1 MNEQVIDDLFNQAV
15 SKGYKKSREEFV
27 NLLHTNDAVL
37 NDMYSYVQSK
47 GYQKGIEDFSG
58 LVGKK
63 KGGTASISEVGS
75 LDLPS
80 GEKDTALERT
90 FGKNLVTNW
99 LGDIYRA
106 YEGGAAKVDVVDP
119 TMNIFGKKAS
129 EIDENSLKEF
139 VDYTNK
145 LKNVPVTDE
154 LKEYYKSVEN
164 AGGGFTNSIIEA
176 IKNPAIIP
184 QLTVD
189 SFSMLI
195 PVTGEGVSGYGIG
208 GAAAGG
214 TAGAGTGAAL
224 GAIGGPLAPAT
235 STAGAIA
242 GGLRGMMAGMSA
254 TTEVALSYGQYLQEE
269 AQKRG
274 LEFNEQNVKKLLED
288 QTVIDG
294 ATNRAIA
301 RGATIGLVD
310 VVTSGLAGRTLGATK
325 AAVKGTAGK
334 ALGTTAALGVESV
347 GEGLGEGAAQ
357 VVSGQEVSGEEIAL
371 EMLGGVGGGVFNVG
385 VETIIGGE
393 KVGRYKI
400 NGEEVSKNRLNRFLQ
415 TATPDEVAK
424 TNIEV
429 TDDND
434 MLAVAEDKKKE
445 ALLAGQIDP
454 AVTEETDKSRLVKL
468 EKERA
473 KLKGLD
479 TKSAQNRVKAIDEEI
494 DSITGKYTLEEAP
507 KRVQYKID
515 GSNMDRARF
524 VAAVEEANNEEALN
538 ELETTD
544 PEVQK
549 VIDAKRAQLTGK
561 PVAEPKAV
569 TNQKRKERIVELN
582 NLLASD
588 AASLQDTGTGN
599 LIPEARQEIQQELET
614 LKAEEDAVQK
624 QAAGEVPVQPGT
636 RVGQEVAQGEPQA
649 EPQGVAQ
656 ENQEKINDI
665 EKRRQEELNTYDE
678 EGLNEI
684 YAINN
689 DQTIGEFINAKYD
702 AELAAIEKTAPV
714 EEVKPVTIN
723 VADKYTVDEVER
735 VKALPIENEDGA
747 TMNLDGTKYEKGGVV
762 IPLASR
768 NMAVSELTP
777 EKIDEF
783 VKENSESI
791 GSDMVKV
798 GIYKFPNSDQA
809 SIDIN
814 IVADRSRR
822 DEAIE
827 IARELG
833 QESIFDLDT
842 FENIKTGADGKNPK
856 VLTPKEF
863 LDIQDRLSRPKQ
875 TEVTVTPETSS
886 NYANMTEDNEG
897 NFVFFHVGKK
907 GYETI
912 KKGTGASQVTSREE
926 ASALSKVGGLAMYYT
941 APEQTERQSAD
952 GAKYAVKVPKEKVYD
967 FNTDKLNLI
976 DEARQRHEAENPGK
990 AFDTNSQIAYVT
1002 KIAGERGF
1010 DMVVADWAGGTRAQ
1024 TTKELTPVDVQEST
1038 GNVIEKN
1045 FDNQYESNKTK
1056 GFTPVVPKRKADKLQ
1071 AVYDKINE
1079 VRNAEK
1085 RYDNLYSLYTDSSKY
1100 TQEQITDLIEKSD
1113 LPQDIKNEYNEILG
1127 SKEETRRSE
1136 QKKAAPTNVEES
1148 IKNSAKTLQTSFPG
1162 VNVIVA
1168 DNTEDAKKQII
1179 EQLTPIVG
1187 EENAKNI
1194 ADQIETARGQAV
1206 FYNGKPVAVVVNKEK
1221 AISNTAAHEVWH
1233 LILREAFGK
1242 NAKKFK
1248 SFQNAISRE
1257 LKNAGYTDVA
1267 DYLDRF
1273 SAEYEGDAVYE
1284 EYLAELGGLLT
1295 TKGFDPKNLTAQ
1307 EKSILEKIKEII
1319 NKFAKSM
1326 VGQDV
1331 FLKDAK
1337 PENILQFM
1345 IDVSDLVAKGE
1356 DVRPAIGKT
1365 KSKKAKAK
1373 VDIVKQS
1380 TEAFSGK
1387 LGEMGISVGVT
1398 NSKTGKTKVTNF
1410 DVAKGLNEYYTKKY
1424 GTIAPGDFS
1433 QKAVDALADYASVE
1447 MLFAMSKFGDKSGK
1461 GWYTEDYSEAL
1472 DILSSIDPDITKDPK
1487 IKAITTSII
1496 AVASNSS
1503 GVYDNLTRVIY
1514 GISEYKKTGKIP
1526 LNVGTGKGQEAIATG
1541 IDRYNKVVEKL
1552 GNDPVRVEKFMSQID
1567 KVSELKKKLVKE
1579 FDMKSWADAK
1589 KELATD
1595 PDWNDSETLPMSVLI
1610 FGPKIGAFWSN
1621 LSGLD
1626 GTPTIDR
1633 WCIRTIYRYKG
1644 DMRAKIPSSDMKSFM
1659 NENGINGAS
1668 ESDVISLAQ
1677 EHSKMFKRILA
1688 GKGEYASL
1696 TKPERNELL
1705 KPYRKGDQIWT
1716 KAQGVVNDISEGI
1729 DDSIEN
1735 KAKYGRDFR
1744 SFTKNVFEKARDIVV
1759 DKTGIKLSVSDVQAI
1774 LWIYEKNLFG
1784 ELGVKQRE
1792 DSTYSS
1798 AANSIINKVKSGP
1811 LTVDMLKS
1819 GDLKAL
1825 ETEKISDDGPMGD
1838 IYTFR
1843 DKQFKSG
1850 LDSREKRSKESIE
1863 IVKQTDKGKKI
1874 TPEYLDVLKATN
1886 QTLEDVK
1893 IWEEKNKTNKKQ
1905 FRIPAVQ
1912 QAAEKYK
1919 KGLINQDEYLDVVR
1933 KEQPIKPFKKVPD
1946 LPSIIDITNA
1956 IDTRKSATG
1965 IIGLTK
1971 NIKDGEYVSSRL
1983 DIPAYEWY
1991 DTWVVSVHEGEGRS
2005 SGKSI
2010 GYGQTAVI
2018 KNVEFDTLPK
2028 AALNIASDPG
2038 KSKASFARIYG
2049 NWVNEDPESVHER
2062 AKKLMDDPE
2071 WTQVGMNPFRHSWF
2085 YDKTDGMPVVTADE
2099 VIQVGA
2105 LVLAKNA
2112 KKALPSD
2119 PRFSLKTDE
2128 GLEIQ
2133 FQKQLPASVNEQIN
2147 NVISEQKE
2155 LGKKPVEV
2163 AREAAK
2169 YLKSTDAY
2177 NKLGDRDKAKVLSG
2191 VKRLSG
2197 MRVKVVSS
2205 DEYSSLRDS
2214 IKSEARKAATEAVFN
2229 HKESLNGLVNSV
2241 RALAKAG
2248 KISTFRAGVII
2259 SRIAKTNLRSPESVN
2274 KTLNYIADIFN
2285 SANLAM
2291 KISRARSLVKN
2302 AKRNI
2307 NSKIGQNPDLFNA
2320 AKTLVSIDPAFIP
2333 TPLIDDYLD
2342 IMEVIGERAKV
2353 LSIKN
2358 SGELTAKMNVIINAV
2373 IKEAEAQAKAAEE
2386 SKTSETTK
2394 EPKIKET
2401 PEESKKKANSLIK
2414 EILSDKLETSNIT
2427 DPNDAAVARKIAS
2440 INEKDMRDLL
2450 TEDKDGLVD
2459 YSKLNLL
2466 LGIRDNI
2473 KAGIVTHEAMLM
2485 ATDVAQNRSVNTLT
2499 EVVGKITGA
2508 KILNGVTRTI
2518 SKIKGAITNR
2528 GGVLEAIRSTPL
2540 EFMDDVIGNFNDKTI
2555 FNLTFGV
2562 LGSKKGMLDARLA
2575 DLAAKADAAEKLLQ
2589 NIRRTDNAVVEAKYK
2604 IMILQLQREF
2614 ESNPDSTSVAPAIEF
2629 IDATLKAITRKESSL
2644 TNNDARILQK
2654 IKKEFGVKDAN
2665 GDQTIDVEAIENSL
2679 TENDKKAMKLIDEIN
2694 AAQASEAL
2702 FTSSVIRGSRVNI
2715 INNYVHH
2722 AVLSRNQA
2730 QETESLINK
2739 LFGRGPNGKP
2749 STKAGTLNER
2759 TPGAKAIMFDPVSA
2773 SMRGA
2778 RETLTDFY
2786 MTPAIREVTGM
2797 LNKLK
2802 DNVFDDPNSTEDQ
2815 RDVAQALVEAVEEA
2829 LEVTFQNHFGSDT
2842 RAEAFVKAM
2851 QKLGYQTTLASI
2863 PRAFAELS
2871 SNMSFAILSDPK
2883 TTKDALKHTKF
2894 AFSSDLL
2901 GFLEKIGSAEST
2913 RLAGNQMLT
2922 GKYAEGGFASG
2933 YGRTSKSAASS
2944 KVMDY
2949 ASFITR
2955 LTVGKVYRTA
2965 DVVSDLL
2972 ISTPDKVVSK
2982 AYYVANFVNNFEQLT
2997 GIKLTEAELRKISD
3011 GTSQYLSP
3019 EFESAIQS
3027 ARQKADS
3034 DIVRMAASGNSFNT
3048 ILKNVPR
3055 KKDNAMMSAYRAINS
3070 FMSRFYLTEYGTLR
3084 SAVIALFKSGQ
3095 IDRKMATAIIA
3106 ASVTRM
3112 SMYIVAYSLLSSIFD
3127 SIIGEAF
3134 DLEEED
3140 EEDEDLMMKV
3150 KRSIVGTGVGVLS
3163 RRTLGNLGY
3172 IPVAYGV
3179 EQLNA
3184 ELGEDYGLREDE
3196 YDPFKNSL
3204 VYSKI
3209 SETDLNTKSPWEV
3222 FGKAIAGPYAPTLST
3237 IARGL
3242 TLYGRANKEGSK
3254 PETKK
3259 RAMEELETRMAFEA
3273 VGNLGLIPFYKD
3285 ARRIL
3290 MSDFYARNYDKK
3302 GSSSFTITQKQ
3313 IDLIRKSNPAAAR
3326 QLQQIYDLQKAEDK
3340 KLREFKERLE
3350 KK

>member
-80 GEKDTALERT
+80 GEKDTLIERT
-90 FGKNLVTNW
+90 FGKNDFTNA

-106 YEGGAAKVDVVDP
+106 YKGGAAKVDVVDP

-139 VDYTNK
+139 VEYTNK

-214 TAGAGTGAAL
+214 AAGAGTGAAL

-235 STAGAIA
+235 STVGAVA
-242 GGLRGMMAGMSA
+242 GGLRGLMAGMSG

-294 ATNRAIA
+294 ATNRALS
-301 RGATIGLVD
+301 RGATVALVD
-310 VVTSGLAGRTLGATK
+310 AVTSGLAGKALGATK

-347 GEGLGEGAAQ
+347 GEGVGEGAAQ
-357 VVSGQEVSGEEIAL
+357 AVSGQEVSGEEIAL

-434 MLAVAEDKKKE
+434 VLAVAEDKKKE

-494 DSITGKYTLEEAP
+494 DSITGKYTLEEKPAAET
-507 KRVQYKID
+507 VEYKID
-515 GSNMDRARF
+515 GSKMDRARF
-524 VAAVEEANNEEALN
+524 VAAVEEANNEEALD

-549 VIDAKRAQLTGK
+549 VIDAKRAKLTGEVQ
-561 PVAEPKAV
+561 PEVQPTAVETPETTVEVVAE
-569 TNQKRKERIVELN
+569 TQ
-582 NLLASD
+582 
-588 AASLQDTGTGN
+588 
-599 LIPEARQEIQQELET
+599 
-614 LKAEEDAVQK
+614 
-624 QAAGEVPVQPGT
+624 
-636 RVGQEVAQGEPQA
+636 
-649 EPQGVAQ
+649 
-656 ENQEKINDI
+656 
-665 EKRRQEELNTYDE
+665 
-678 EGLNEI
+678 
-684 YAINN
+684 
-689 DQTIGEFINAKYD
+689 
-702 AELAAIEKTAPV
+702 
-714 EEVKPVTIN
+714 PVTIN

-863 LDIQDRLSRPKQ
+863 LDIQDRLSRPAQ

-976 DEARQRHEAENPGK
+976 KEARQRHEVENPGK

-1002 KIAGERGF
+1002 KIAGEKGF

-1045 FDNQYESNKTK
+1045 FDNQYESNKSK

-1079 VRNAEK
+1079 LRSVEK
-1085 RYDNLYSLYTDSSKY
+1085 RYDDLYSLYTDSSKY

-1206 FYNGKPVAVVVNKEK
+1206 FYKGKPIAVVVNKEK

-1242 NAKKFK
+1242 DAKKFK
-1248 SFQNAISRE
+1248 SFQNAIARE

-1345 IDVSDLVAKGE
+1345 INVSDLVAKGE

-1365 KSKKAKAK
+1365 KAKKAKGIESSLQNDFSDPVSK
-1373 VDIVKQS
+1373 LTFIYDKNSKRFEQLKKDGFINEDVDINDFNGKIIMLHRPDA
-1380 TEAFSGK
+1380 AFSGEIQKNGEILVEGQGGMYYPIKFHDMNVFWASTDTAVSSMVNSLRDVAFENGGKVYMALVSSPYDK
-1387 LGEMGISVGVT
+1387 LLSSTTMANAVMDFFSSKALDKNFNIKPAQVKNALISASKFTKEIETIEKDGTISIKKVGLKLKFSDRDSSISIKNRIAEKLSPT
-1398 NSKTGKTKVTNF
+1398 NSSFNDRRAFVEQLIKEMTANIKQSDVSIKQFGELFSEGIQNKYFKGITKTGKVSISVANMTQALSEMFTEPVLKEGF
-1410 DVAKGLNEYYTKKY
+1410 DSRDKGGQVYAILEVDSP
-1424 GTIAPGDFS
+1424 TI
-1433 QKAVDALADYASVE
+1433 
-1447 MLFAMSKFGDKSGK
+1447 
-1461 GWYTEDYSEAL
+1461 T
-1472 DILSSIDPDITKDPK
+1472 DPDDVNT
-1487 IKAITTSII
+1487 IK
-1496 AVASNSS
+1496 
-1503 GVYDNLTRVIY
+1503 
-1514 GISEYKKTGKIP
+1514 
-1526 LNVGTGKGQEAIATG
+1526 
-1541 IDRYNKVVEKL
+1541 
-1552 GNDPVRVEKFMSQID
+1552 
-1567 KVSELKKKLVKE
+1567 ELKKERSNYDGIKT
-1579 FDMKSWADAK
+1579 DSAK
-1589 KELATD
+1589 RKVSAI
-1595 PDWNDSETLPMSVLI
+1595 N
-1610 FGPKIGAFWSN
+1610 
-1621 LSGLD
+1621 
-1626 GTPTIDR
+1626 
-1633 WCIRTIYRYKG
+1633 
-1644 DMRAKIPSSDMKSFM
+1644 AKIYAILGKKSGISPADSDFHKSYPKTVKSDNPVKIHILKDRPYWYDVFGG
-1659 NENGINGAS
+1659 GIKEKS
-1668 ESDVISLAQ
+1668 
-1677 EHSKMFKRILA
+1677 R
-1688 GKGEYASL
+1688 
-1696 TKPERNELL
+1696 
-1705 KPYRKGDQIWT
+1705 
-1716 KAQGVVNDISEGI
+1716 
-1729 DDSIEN
+1729 DSIFPTTS
-1735 KAKYGRDFR
+1735 GV
-1744 SFTKNVFEKARDIVV
+1744 T
-1759 DKTGIKLSVSDVQAI
+1759 TGGIQ
-1774 LWIYEKNLFG
+1774 
-1784 ELGVKQRE
+1784 
-1792 DSTYSS
+1792 
-1798 AANSIINKVKSGP
+1798 
-1811 LTVDMLKS
+1811 LTVP
-1819 GDLKAL
+1819 GV
-1825 ETEKISDDGPMGD
+1825 
-1838 IYTFR
+1838 
-1843 DKQFKSG
+1843 
-1850 LDSREKRSKESIE
+1850 E

-2459 YSKLNLL
+2459 YSKLKLL

-3237 IARGL
+3237 IARAA

-3302 GSSSFTITQKQ
+3302 SSSSFTITQKQ
-3313 IDLIRKSNPAAAR
+3313 IDLIRKSNPAGAR
-3326 QLQQIYDLQKAEDK
+3326 QIQQIYDLQKAEDK

>member
-80 GEKDTALERT
+80 GEKDTLIERT
-90 FGKNLVTNW
+90 FGKNDFTNA

-106 YEGGAAKVDVVDP
+106 YKGGAAKVDVVDP

-139 VDYTNK
+139 VEYTNK

-214 TAGAGTGAAL
+214 AAGAGTGAAL

-347 GEGLGEGAAQ
+347 GEGVGEGAAQ
-357 VVSGQEVSGEEIAL
+357 AVSGQEVSGEEIAL

-434 MLAVAEDKKKE
+434 VLAVAEDKKKE

-479 TKSAQNRVKAIDEEI
+479 TKSAQNRIRAIDEEI
-494 DSITGKYTLEEAP
+494 DSITGKYTLEEKPAAETIE
-507 KRVQYKID
+507 YKID
-515 GSNMDRARF
+515 GSKMDRARF

-549 VIDAKRAQLTGK
+549 VIDAKRAQLTG
-561 PVAEPKAV
+561 E
-569 TNQKRKERIVELN
+569 
-582 NLLASD
+582 
-588 AASLQDTGTGN
+588 
-599 LIPEARQEIQQELET
+599 
-614 LKAEEDAVQK
+614 
-624 QAAGEVPVQPGT
+624 VQP
-636 RVGQEVAQGEPQA
+636 EVQP
-649 EPQGVAQ
+649 
-656 ENQEKINDI
+656 
-665 EKRRQEELNTYDE
+665 
-678 EGLNEI
+678 
-684 YAINN
+684 
-689 DQTIGEFINAKYD
+689 
-702 AELAAIEKTAPV
+702 TAV
-714 EEVKPVTIN
+714 ETPETTVESVTETQPVTIN

-735 VKALPIENEDGA
+735 VKTLPIENEDGA

-941 APEQTERQSAD
+941 DPEQTERQSAD

-976 DEARQRHEAENPGK
+976 GEARQRHEVENPGK

-1045 FDNQYESNKTK
+1045 FDNQYESNKSK

-1079 VRNAEK
+1079 LRSVEK

-1206 FYNGKPVAVVVNKEK
+1206 FYKGKPIAVVVNKEK

-1242 NAKKFK
+1242 NPKKFK

-1326 VGQDV
+1326 IGKDV

-1345 IDVSDLVAKGE
+1345 IDVSDLLAKGE
-1356 DVRPAIGKT
+1356 DVRPAIGKA
-1365 KSKKAKAK
+1365 KGKKVKGIESSLQANFSDKESKLTFIYDKNSEKFEK
-1373 VDIVKQS
+1373 LKKDGFINEDVDINDFNGKIIMLHRPDA
-1380 TEAFSGK
+1380 AFSGEIQKNGETLVEGQGGMYYPIKFHDMNVFWASTDSAVSSMVNSLRDVAFENGGKVYMALVSSPYDK
-1387 LGEMGISVGVT
+1387 LLSSTTMANAVMDFFSSKAVDKNFNITQDQLKNALISASEFIKEVKKTKPDGSISIKKVGLKLKFSNEDTVSSIKDKIAEKLSPT
-1398 NSKTGKTKVTNF
+1398 NSSFDDRKTFVEQLIIGMSEQINKSDVSIQQFGKLFSEGIQNKYFKGITKTGKV
-1410 DVAKGLNEYYTKKY
+1410 
-1424 GTIAPGDFS
+1424 
-1433 QKAVDALADYASVE
+1433 
-1447 MLFAMSKFGDKSGK
+1447 
-1461 GWYTEDYSEAL
+1461 
-1472 DILSSIDPDITKDPK
+1472 K
-1487 IKAITTSII
+1487 ISTANMTQ
-1496 AVASNSS
+1496 A
-1503 GVYDNLTRVIY
+1503 
-1514 GISEYKKTGKIP
+1514 ISEMFTEPLLKEGFDSRDTG
-1526 LNVGTGKGQEAIATG
+1526 GQVYAILEVDSPT
-1541 IDRYNKVVEKL
+1541 ITNPEDVNRIK
-1552 GNDPVRVEKFMSQID
+1552 
-1567 KVSELKKKLVKE
+1567 ELKKERSQYDGIKTDSAKRKVSAINAKIYAILDKNSGISPADSKFHKSYPKTVKSDNPVKIHILKDRPYWYDVFGGGIKKE
-1579 FDMKSWADAK
+1579 SRDSIFPTTSGVTTGGIQLSIPGLEVSKQITTDKDAK
-1589 KELATD
+1589 PGYEAA
-1595 PDWNDSETLPMSVLI
+1595 M
-1610 FGPKIGAFWSN
+1610 A
-1621 LSGLD
+1621 
-1626 GTPTIDR
+1626 
-1633 WCIRTIYRYKG
+1633 
-1644 DMRAKIPSSDMKSFM
+1644 A
-1659 NENGINGAS
+1659 INQT
-1668 ESDVISLAQ
+1668 E
-1677 EHSKMFKRILA
+1677 E
-1688 GKGEYASL
+1688 
-1696 TKPERNELL
+1696 ER
-1705 KPYRKGDQIWT
+1705 KAWRKQ
-1716 KAQGVVNDISEGI
+1716 
-1729 DDSIEN
+1729 
-1735 KAKYGRDFR
+1735 
-1744 SFTKNVFEKARDIVV
+1744 
-1759 DKTGIKLSVSDVQAI
+1759 
-1774 LWIYEKNLFG
+1774 
-1784 ELGVKQRE
+1784 
-1792 DSTYSS
+1792 
-1798 AANSIINKVKSGP
+1798 NKVN
-1811 LTVDMLKS
+1811 
-1819 GDLKAL
+1819 
-1825 ETEKISDDGPMGD
+1825 
-1838 IYTFR
+1838 
-1843 DKQFKSG
+1843 QQQ
-1850 LDSREKRSKESIE
+1850 KRNP
-1863 IVKQTDKGKKI
+1863 V
-1874 TPEYLDVLKATN
+1874 
-1886 QTLEDVK
+1886 
-1893 IWEEKNKTNKKQ
+1893 
-1905 FRIPAVQ
+1905 VQ
-1912 QAAEKYK
+1912 QAAIDYYN
-1919 KGLINQDEYLDVVR
+1919 GLINQEKYLDIVR
-1933 KEQPIKPFKKVPD
+1933 KNQPIKAFKNVPD
-1946 LPSIIDITNA
+1946 LPTITEIVNA
-1956 IDTRKSATG
+1956 LDERKVGIG
-1965 IIGLTK
+1965 IIGATK
-1971 NIKDGEYVSSRL
+1971 NIEEGQRVASRL
-1983 DIPAYEWY
+1983 DIPAYEDF
-1991 DTWVVSVHEGEGRS
+1991 DTWVVSIHDGKKEGKNIS
-2005 SGKSI
+2005 
-2010 GYGQTAVI
+2010 YGQTAVL
-2018 KNVEFDTLPK
+2018 KDVNFETFPGK
-2028 AALNIASDPG
+2028 GLNIARG
-2038 KSKASFARIYG
+2038 KVSKDTIARIFG
-2049 NWVNEDPESVHER
+2049 NWVNEDPEAVHER

-2071 WTQVGMNPFRHSWF
+2071 WIQVGMNPFRHSWF
-2085 YDKTDGMPVVTADE
+2085 YDKTDGMPVITADE

-2112 KKALPSD
+2112 KKVLPSD
-2119 PRFSLKTDE
+2119 PKFTTKSAE

-2133 FQKQLPASVNEQIN
+2133 FQKQLPARVNDQIN
-2147 NVISEQKE
+2147 NVISEQKA
-2155 LGKKPVEV
+2155 LGKTPVEV
-2163 AREAAK
+2163 AREASK
-2169 YLKSTDAY
+2169 YLKSTDSY
-2177 NKLGDRDKAKVLSG
+2177 KNLGDRDKAKVLSG

-2197 MRVKVVSS
+2197 MRVKVTV
-2205 DEYSSLRDS
+2205 DEYATLKDQIRL
-2214 IKSEARKAATEAVFN
+2214 EEKAAREAVFD
-2229 HKESLNGLVNSV
+2229 HKKSLNNLISSV

-2259 SRIAKTNLRSPESVN
+2259 SRIAKTNLRSPESVK
-2274 KTLNYIADIFN
+2274 KTLNYVADIFDN
-2285 SANLAM
+2285 ANLAM

-2320 AKTLVSIDPAFIP
+2320 GKILVSIDPAFIP
-2333 TPLIDDYLD
+2333 TPMIDDYLE
-2342 IMEVIGERAKV
+2342 IMEVIGERARV
-2353 LSIKN
+2353 LSIKD

-2373 IKEAEAQAKAAEE
+2373 INESEE
-2386 SKTSETTK
+2386 SAISGENTTV
-2394 EPKIKET
+2394 KET
-2401 PEESKKKANSLIK
+2401 PEESKKAADSIIK

-2427 DPNDAAVARKIAS
+2427 DPNDAAIARKIAS

-2459 YSKLNLL
+2459 YSKLKLL

-2614 ESNPDSTSVAPAIEF
+2614 ESNPDSPSVAPAIEF

-2654 IKKEFGVKDAN
+2654 IKKEFGMKDAN

-2802 DNVFDDPNSTEDQ
+2802 DSVFDDPNSTEDQ

-2997 GIKLTEAELRKISD
+2997 GVKLSEAELRKISD

-3237 IARGL
+3237 IARAA

-3302 GSSSFTITQKQ
+3302 SSSSFTITQKQ
-3313 IDLIRKSNPAAAR
+3313 IDLIRKSNPAGAR

>member
-80 GEKDTALERT
+80 GEKDTLIERT
-90 FGKNLVTNW
+90 FGKNDFTNA

-106 YEGGAAKVDVVDP
+106 YKGGAAKVDVVDP

-139 VDYTNK
+139 VEYTNK

-195 PVTGEGVSGYGIG
+195 PVTGEGVSEYGIG
-208 GAAAGG
+208 GAVAGG
-214 TAGAGTGAAL
+214 GVGAGTGAAL

-235 STAGAIA
+235 STVGAVA
-242 GGLRGMMAGMSA
+242 GGLRGLMAGMSG

-294 ATNRAIA
+294 ATNRALS
-301 RGATIGLVD
+301 RGATVALVD
-310 VVTSGLAGRTLGATK
+310 AVTSGLAGKALGATK

-371 EMLGGVGGGVFNVG
+371 EMLGGIGGGVFNVG

-434 MLAVAEDKKKE
+434 VLAVAEDKKKE

-494 DSITGKYTLEEAP
+494 DSITGKYTLEEKPAAET
-507 KRVQYKID
+507 VEYKID
-515 GSNMDRARF
+515 GSKMDRARF

-569 TNQKRKERIVELN
+569 T
-582 NLLASD
+582 
-588 AASLQDTGTGN
+588 
-599 LIPEARQEIQQELET
+599 
-614 LKAEEDAVQK
+614 
-624 QAAGEVPVQPGT
+624 
-636 RVGQEVAQGEPQA
+636 
-649 EPQGVAQ
+649 Q

-907 GYETI
+907 GYDTI

-1079 VRNAEK
+1079 LRNAEK

-1100 TQEQITDLIEKSD
+1100 TQEEITDLIEKSD

-1267 DYLDRF
+1267 DYLERF

-1319 NKFAKSM
+1319 NKFAKSI

-1345 IDVSDLVAKGE
+1345 INVSDLVAKGE

-1365 KSKKAKAK
+1365 KAKKSKGIESSLQNDFSDPVSKLTFIYDKNSK
-1373 VDIVKQS
+1373 RFEQLKKDGFINEDVDISDFNGKIIMLHRPDA
-1380 TEAFSGK
+1380 AFSGEIQKNGETLVEGQGGMYYPIKFHDMNVFWASTDTAVSSMVNSLRDVAFENGGKVYMALVSSPYDK
-1387 LGEMGISVGVT
+1387 LLSSTTMANAVMDFFSSKAVDKNFNIKPAQVKNALISASKFTKEIETIEKDGTISIKKVGLKLKFSDRDSSISIKNRIAEKLSPT
-1398 NSKTGKTKVTNF
+1398 NSSFNDRRAFVEQLIKEMTANIKQSDVSIKQFGELFSEGIQNKYFKGITKTGKVSISVANMTQALSEMFTEPVLKEGF
-1410 DVAKGLNEYYTKKY
+1410 DSRDKGGQVYAILEVDSP
-1424 GTIAPGDFS
+1424 TI
-1433 QKAVDALADYASVE
+1433 
-1447 MLFAMSKFGDKSGK
+1447 
-1461 GWYTEDYSEAL
+1461 T
-1472 DILSSIDPDITKDPK
+1472 DPDDVNR
-1487 IKAITTSII
+1487 IK
-1496 AVASNSS
+1496 
-1503 GVYDNLTRVIY
+1503 
-1514 GISEYKKTGKIP
+1514 
-1526 LNVGTGKGQEAIATG
+1526 
-1541 IDRYNKVVEKL
+1541 
-1552 GNDPVRVEKFMSQID
+1552 
-1567 KVSELKKKLVKE
+1567 ELKKERSNYDGIKT
-1579 FDMKSWADAK
+1579 DSAK
-1589 KELATD
+1589 RKVSAI
-1595 PDWNDSETLPMSVLI
+1595 N
-1610 FGPKIGAFWSN
+1610 
-1621 LSGLD
+1621 
-1626 GTPTIDR
+1626 
-1633 WCIRTIYRYKG
+1633 
-1644 DMRAKIPSSDMKSFM
+1644 AKIY
-1659 NENGINGAS
+1659 A
-1668 ESDVISLAQ
+1668 
-1677 EHSKMFKRILA
+1677 ILA
-1688 GKGEYASL
+1688 KNSGISPADSDFHKSYPKTVKSDNPV
-1696 TKPERNELL
+1696 KIHIL
-1705 KPYRKGDQIWT
+1705 KDRPYWYDVFG
-1716 KAQGVVNDISEGI
+1716 GGI
-1729 DDSIEN
+1729 KEKSRDSIFPTTS
-1735 KAKYGRDFR
+1735 GV
-1744 SFTKNVFEKARDIVV
+1744 T
-1759 DKTGIKLSVSDVQAI
+1759 TGGVQ
-1774 LWIYEKNLFG
+1774 
-1784 ELGVKQRE
+1784 
-1792 DSTYSS
+1792 
-1798 AANSIINKVKSGP
+1798 
-1811 LTVDMLKS
+1811 LTVP
-1819 GDLKAL
+1819 GV
-1825 ETEKISDDGPMGD
+1825 
-1838 IYTFR
+1838 
-1843 DKQFKSG
+1843 
-1850 LDSREKRSKESIE
+1850 E
-1863 IVKQTDKGKKI
+1863 IVKQRDKEKKI

-1893 IWEEKNKTNKKQ
+1893 IWERKNKTNKKQ

-1912 QAAEKYK
+1912 EAAEKYK
-1919 KGLINQDEYLDVVR
+1919 KGLINQDEYLDIVR

-1956 IDTRKSATG
+1956 IDSRKSATG

-2049 NWVNEDPESVHER
+2049 NWVNESPEVVHER

-2302 AKRNI
+2302 AKKNI

-2614 ESNPDSTSVAPAIEF
+2614 ESNPGSPSVAPAIEF

-2654 IKKEFGVKDAN
+2654 IKEEFGIKDAN

-2722 AVLSRNQA
+2722 AVLSKNMA
-2730 QETESLINK
+2730 QQIEALINK

-3095 IDRKMATAIIA
+3095 IDRKMATGIIA

>member
-47 GYQKGIEDFSG
+47 GYQKGIEDFNG

-63 KGGTASISEVGS
+63 KGVTGSSTVDGTLA
-75 LDLPS
+75 LPS

-90 FGKNLVTNW
+90 FGKNPVTDFF
-99 LGDIYRA
+99 GDIYRS
-106 YEGGAAKVDVVDP
+106 YEAGSSKVENIDP

-129 EIDENSLKEF
+129 EIDDESLKAF
-139 VDYTNK
+139 VESANK
-145 LKNVPVTDE
+145 LSKTPVTDE
-154 LKEYYKSVEN
+154 MRQYQKDVEQ
-164 AGGGFTNSIIEA
+164 AGGGFLNSIIQA
-176 IKNPAIIP
+176 VKNPGIIP
-184 QLTVD
+184 QLVVD
-189 SFSMLI
+189 SFSMMVPI
-195 PVTGEGVSGYGIG
+195 TDEGVSSYALAGAAAAGGAGATLGGGLGALGGPLAPISVTA

-214 TAGAGTGAAL
+214 
-224 GAIGGPLAPAT
+224 
-235 STAGAIA
+235 
-242 GGLRGMMAGMSA
+242 LRGVMAGMSA

-288 QTVIDG
+288 QAVVDG
-294 ATNRAIA
+294 ATNRALS

-310 VVTSGLAGRTLGATK
+310 VVTSGFAGKALGATK
-325 AAVKGTAGK
+325 AAVKGTTGK
-334 ALGTTAALGVESV
+334 VLGTGAALTVESV
-347 GEGLGEGAAQ
+347 GEGAGEGAAQ

-371 EMLGGVGGGVFNVG
+371 EMLGGVGGGVFNVA
-385 VETIIGGE
+385 VENLVGTE
-393 KVGRYKI
+393 KIGRYKI

-424 TNIEV
+424 TNIEI

-434 MLAVAEDKKKE
+434 VLAVAEDKKKE
-445 ALLAGQIDP
+445 ALLASQIDP

-494 DSITGKYTLEEAP
+494 DSITGKYTLEEKPAAETIE
-507 KRVQYKID
+507 YKID
-515 GSNMDRARF
+515 GSKMDRARF
-524 VAAVEEANNEEALN
+524 VAAVDEAKNEEALN

-549 VIDAKRAQLTGK
+549 VIDAKRAQFTG
-561 PVAEPKAV
+561 
-569 TNQKRKERIVELN
+569 
-582 NLLASD
+582 
-588 AASLQDTGTGN
+588 
-599 LIPEARQEIQQELET
+599 ET
-614 LKAEEDAVQK
+614 Q
-624 QAAGEVPVQPGT
+624 
-636 RVGQEVAQGEPQA
+636 
-649 EPQGVAQ
+649 
-656 ENQEKINDI
+656 
-665 EKRRQEELNTYDE
+665 
-678 EGLNEI
+678 
-684 YAINN
+684 
-689 DQTIGEFINAKYD
+689 
-702 AELAAIEKTAPV
+702 
-714 EEVKPVTIN
+714 PVTIN
-723 VADKYTVDEVER
+723 VADKYTVDEVDR
-735 VKALPIENEDGA
+735 VKTLPIENEDGA

-768 NMAVSELTP
+768 NLPISELTP

-863 LDIQDRLSRPKQ
+863 LAIQDRLSRPKQ

-907 GYETI
+907 GYGTI
-912 KKGTGASQVTSREE
+912 KKGTGATAVTSREE

-976 DEARQRHEAENPGK
+976 DEARQRHESENPGK

-1071 AVYDKINE
+1071 ALYDKINE

-1113 LPQDIKNEYNEILG
+1113 LSQDIKNEYKEILG

-1136 QKKAAPTNVEES
+1136 QKKAAPTNIEES
-1148 IKNSAKTLQTSFPG
+1148 IENSAKTLQTSFPG

-1168 DNTEDAKKQII
+1168 DNTEDAKNQIV

-1187 EENAKNI
+1187 EENAKTI

-1206 FYNGKPVAVVVNKEK
+1206 FYNGKPIAVVVNKEK

-1242 NAKKFK
+1242 DAKKFK

-1257 LKNAGYTDVA
+1257 LKKSGYADVA
-1267 DYLDRF
+1267 DYLDTF
-1273 SAEYEGDAVYE
+1273 SAEYEGDAAYE

-1319 NKFAKSM
+1319 NKFAKSI

-1345 IDVSDLVAKGE
+1345 ISVSDLVAKGE

-1365 KSKKAKAK
+1365 KAKKAKAK

-1838 IYTFR
+1838 IYTFG

-1863 IVKQTDKGKKI
+1863 IAKQITTDKDAKPGF
-1874 TPEYLDVLKATN
+1874 EATLAAIN
-1886 QTLEDVK
+1886 ETIEDRK
-1893 IWEEKNKTNKKQ
+1893 IWRKENKVNQKQKRNPIVEK
-1905 FRIPAVQ
+1905 AV
-1912 QAAEKYK
+1912 KDYYN
-1919 KGLINQDEYLDVVR
+1919 GLINQDQYIEIVR
-1933 KEQPIKPFKKVPD
+1933 KNQPIKTFKSVPA
-1946 LPSIIDITNA
+1946 LPSVRDIVNSL
-1956 IDTRKSATG
+1956 DENKVATG
-1965 IIGLTK
+1965 IVGVTK
-1971 NIKDGEYVSSRL
+1971 NIEDGDKVASRL
-1983 DIPAYEWY
+1983 DIPAYEDF
-1991 DTWVVSVHEGEGRS
+1991 DTWVVSVHDGDKE
-2005 SGKSI
+2005 GKSI
-2010 GYGQTAVI
+2010 AYGQTAVL
-2018 KNVEFDTLPK
+2018 KNVNFKTFPGP
-2028 AALNIASDPG
+2028 AIRIAMGTQS
-2038 KSKASFARIYG
+2038 KSTIARIFG
-2049 NWVNEDPESVHER
+2049 NWVNEDPEAVHDR

-2071 WTQVGMNPFRHSWF
+2071 WTQVGMNPFRHSYF
-2085 YDKTDGMPVVTADE
+2085 YDKTDGMPVATADE
-2099 VIQVGA
+2099 VVQVGA

-2112 KKALPSD
+2112 KKVLPSD
-2119 PRFSLKTDE
+2119 PMFTTKSAE

-2133 FQKQLPASVNEQIN
+2133 FQKQLPARVNEQVN
-2147 NVISEQKE
+2147 NIIAEQKA
-2155 LGKKPVEV
+2155 LGTKPVEI

-2169 YLKSTDAY
+2169 YVKTTDAY
-2177 NKLGDRDKAKVLSG
+2177 KKLGDRDKAKVLSG

-2197 MRVKVVSS
+2197 MRVKVTV
-2205 DEYSSLRDS
+2205 DEYATLKDQIRL
-2214 IKSEARKAATEAVFN
+2214 EEKAAKGAIFDQ
-2229 HKESLNGLVNSV
+2229 KKSLNNLINSV

-2259 SRIAKTNLRSPESVN
+2259 SRIAKTNLKSPESVN
-2274 KTLNYIADIFN
+2274 KTLNYVADIFDN
-2285 SANLAM
+2285 ANLAM

-2320 AKTLVSIDPAFIP
+2320 GKILVSIDPSFIP
-2333 TPLIDDYLD
+2333 TPMIDDYLD
-2342 IMEVIGERAKV
+2342 IMEVIGERARV
-2353 LSIKN
+2353 LSIKDA
-2358 SGELTAKMNVIINAV
+2358 GDLTAKMNVIINAV
-2373 IKEAEAQAKAAEE
+2373 INESEDVVNSAEQE
-2386 SKTSETTK
+2386 
-2394 EPKIKET
+2394 KIRMT
-2401 PEESKKKANSLIK
+2401 PEESVVAAQSLIDQIK
-2414 EILSDKLETSNIT
+2414 ADKLDTSNII
-2427 DPNDAAVARKIAS
+2427 DVNDAAVARKIAS
-2440 INEKDMRDLL
+2440 ITEKDMMDLL
-2450 TEDKDGLVD
+2450 SIDKDGITD
-2459 YSKLNLL
+2459 FSKLNLL
-2466 LGIRDNI
+2466 LGIRENI

-2485 ATDVAQNRSVNTLT
+2485 ATAVAQNRNVDKLST
-2499 EVVGKITGA
+2499 VVGKVTGP

-2518 SKIKGAITNR
+2518 SKIKGAIT
-2528 GGVLEAIRSTPL
+2528 GKSGVLEAIRSTPL
-2540 EFMDDVIGNFNDKTI
+2540 EFIDDVIGNFNDKTI
-2555 FNLTFGV
+2555 YNLTFGI
-2562 LGSKKGMLDARLA
+2562 LGSPKGRLDARLA
-2575 DLAAKADAAEKLLQ
+2575 DLSAKADAAEKLLQ
-2589 NIRRTDNAVVEAKYK
+2589 SAGRTDNAVVEAKYK
-2604 IMILQLQREF
+2604 IMALQLQREF
-2614 ESNPDSTSVAPAIEF
+2614 DSNPGSPSVAPAIEF
-2629 IDATLKAITRKESSL
+2629 IDATLRAISRKESSL
-2644 TNNDARILQK
+2644 TNNDARILEK
-2654 IKKEFGVKDAN
+2654 IKKDFGVKDADGN
-2665 GDQTIDVEAIENSL
+2665 QTLNTKAIENSL
-2679 TENDKKAMKLIDEIN
+2679 KENDKKAMSLIDEIN

-2702 FTSSVIRGSRVNI
+2702 FTSSVIRGARVNI

-2722 AVLSRNQA
+2722 AVLSKNQSLEA
-2730 QETESLINK
+2730 ESLINK
-2739 LFGRGPNGKP
+2739 LLGRGVNGKP

-2786 MTPAIREVTGM
+2786 MTPAIREVTGS

-2802 DNVFDDPNSTEDQ
+2802 DKVFDDPNSTQDQ
-2815 RDVAQALVEAVEEA
+2815 KDIAQSLVESVEEA
-2829 LEVTFQNHFGSDT
+2829 LEVTFQNHFSSDT
-2842 RAEAFVKAM
+2842 NFEALVKAI

-2863 PRAFAELS
+2863 PRAIAELS

-2883 TTKDALKHTKF
+2883 TTTDALKHTKF
-2894 AFSSDLL
+2894 AFSSDML

-2913 RLAGNQMLT
+2913 RLAGTQILT

-2944 KVMDY
+2944 KIMDY

-2955 LTVGKVYRTA
+2955 MSIGKLYRVA
-2965 DVVSDLL
+2965 DVTSDLL

-2982 AYYVANFVNNFEQLT
+2982 AYYVADFVNNFEKET
-2997 GIKLTEAELRKISD
+2997 GIKLTESDLRKISD
-3011 GTSQYLSP
+3011 GTSEYLSP
-3019 EFESAIQS
+3019 EYETALQK

-3055 KKDNAMMSAYRAINS
+3055 KKDAAMMSAYRAINS

-3095 IDRKMATAIIA
+3095 IDKKAATAIIA

-3112 SMYIVAYSLLSSIFD
+3112 SMYVVAYSLLSSIFD
-3127 SIIGEAF
+3127 SIIGDAL
-3134 DLEEED
+3134 DLEG
-3140 EEDEDLMMKV
+3140 EDEDKEDLMTKA
-3150 KRSIVGTGVGVLS
+3150 KRSMVGTGVGVLS
-3163 RRTLGNLGY
+3163 RRTLGNIGY
-3172 IPVAYGV
+3172 TPVAYAI

-3184 ELGEDYGLREDE
+3184 DLGEDFGLRDDE
-3196 YDPFKNSL
+3196 YNPFKNSL
-3204 VYSKI
+3204 VYSKV
-3209 SETDLNTKSPWEV
+3209 SESDLKTKSPYEV
-3222 FGKAIAGPYAPTLST
+3222 LGKAFAGPYAPALST
-3237 IARGL
+3237 LARTA
-3242 TLYGRANKEGSK
+3242 TLYGRATKEGSK
-3254 PETKK
+3254 PETQK
-3259 RAMEELETRMAFEA
+3259 RAMDELESRMALEA
-3273 VGNLGLIPFYKD
+3273 VGNLGLIPLYKD
-3285 ARRIL
+3285 VRRIM

-3302 GSSSFTITQKQ
+3302 ESPSFTITQKQ
-3313 IDLIRKSNPAAAR
+3313 IDLIRKSNPTAAR
-3326 QLQQIYDLQKAEDK
+3326 QLQSIYDMQKAQEK
-3340 KLREFKERLE
+3340 KVRDLKEKLE

>member
-63 KGGTASISEVGS
+63 KDVTGLSTVDGTLG
-75 LDLPS
+75 LPS
-80 GEKDTALERT
+80 GEKDTLVERT
-90 FGKNLVTNW
+90 FGKNVVTNF

-106 YEGGAAKVDVVDP
+106 YEGGSAKVESVDP

-129 EIDENSLKEF
+129 EINDESLKQF
-139 VDYTNK
+139 VEYTNK
-145 LKNVPVTDE
+145 VKNTPVTDE
-154 LKEYYKSVEN
+154 LREYYKSVEN

-195 PVTGEGVSGYGIG
+195 PVTDEGVSAYGLG
-208 GAAAGG
+208 GAAAGVG
-214 TAGAGTGAAL
+214 VGAGTGAAL
-224 GAIGGPLAPAT
+224 GAIGGPLAPVT

-242 GGLRGMMAGMSA
+242 GGLRGLMAGMSA

-288 QTVIDG
+288 QAVIDG
-294 ATNRAIA
+294 ATNRALS

-310 VVTSGLAGRTLGATK
+310 AVTSGLAGRALGATK

-334 ALGTTAALGVESV
+334 ALGTGAALGVESV

-357 VVSGQEVSGEEIAL
+357 AVSGQEVSGEEIAL

-400 NGEEVSKNRLNRFLQ
+400 NGEEVSKNRLNRFLS
-415 TATPDEVAK
+415 TATPEEVAK

-434 MLAVAEDKKKE
+434 VLAVAEDKKKE
-445 ALLAGQIDP
+445 AMLAGQIDP

-473 KLKGLD
+473 KLKGND

-507 KRVQYKID
+507 KGAQYKID

-524 VAAVEEANNEEALN
+524 VAAVDEAKNEEALN

-549 VIDAKRAQLTGK
+549 VIDAKRAQLTGEVQ
-561 PVAEPKAV
+561 PEVQPTAVETPETTVEAVAE
-569 TNQKRKERIVELN
+569 TQ
-582 NLLASD
+582 
-588 AASLQDTGTGN
+588 
-599 LIPEARQEIQQELET
+599 
-614 LKAEEDAVQK
+614 
-624 QAAGEVPVQPGT
+624 
-636 RVGQEVAQGEPQA
+636 
-649 EPQGVAQ
+649 
-656 ENQEKINDI
+656 
-665 EKRRQEELNTYDE
+665 
-678 EGLNEI
+678 
-684 YAINN
+684 
-689 DQTIGEFINAKYD
+689 
-702 AELAAIEKTAPV
+702 
-714 EEVKPVTIN
+714 PVTIN
-723 VADKYTVDEVER
+723 VADKYTADEVER

-747 TMNLDGTKYEKGGVV
+747 TMNLDGTKYEKGGLV

-768 NMAVSELTP
+768 NLPISELTP
-777 EKIDEF
+777 QKIDEF

-791 GSDMVKV
+791 GSDLVKV
-798 GIYKFPNSDQA
+798 GIYKFPGREEA

-814 IVADRSRR
+814 IVADKSKRE
-822 DEAIE
+822 EALA

-856 VLTPKEF
+856 VLTSKEF
-863 LDIQDRLSRPKQ
+863 LDIQDRLSRPTQ

-907 GYETI
+907 GYDTI

-952 GAKYAVKVPKEKVYD
+952 GAKYAVKVPKNKVYD

-976 DEARQRHEAENPGK
+976 DEARQRHESENPGK

-1045 FDNQYESNKTK
+1045 FDNEYESNKSK

-1071 AVYDKINE
+1071 ALYDKINE
-1079 VRNAEK
+1079 VRSVEK

-1100 TQEQITDLIEKSD
+1100 TQEEITDLIEKSD
-1113 LPQDIKNEYNEILG
+1113 LPQDIKNEYKEILG

-1136 QKKAAPTNVEES
+1136 QKKAAPKNIEES

-1168 DNTEDAKKQII
+1168 DNTEDAKKQIV

-1206 FYNGKPVAVVVNKEK
+1206 FYKGKPIAVVVNKEK

-1242 NAKKFK
+1242 DAKKFK
-1248 SFQNAISRE
+1248 SFQNAIARE

-1273 SAEYEGDAVYE
+1273 SAEYEGDAAYE

-1345 IDVSDLVAKGE
+1345 INVSDLVAKGE
-1356 DVRPAIGKT
+1356 DVRPAIGAK
-1365 KSKKAKAK
+1365 KVSKKAEKDIETSLQANFSDKESKLTFIYDKNSEKFDKLKRDGFINDDVPTSSFNGK
-1373 VDIVKQS
+1373 VMLLHQPDA
-1380 TEAFSGK
+1380 AFSGEIQKNGETLVEGKGGIFFPAKFHDELLFWASTKNTVSQFVNSLNKVSKRNGGKIYMALTSAPYHKLLSSTTMSNAVMDFFSSKAVDKNFKISEDQLKSSLIDAANAKKVVIKKNEKGEIKKKIVGLKMNLSEKDSIESIKSKIAEK
-1387 LGEMGISVGVT
+1387 LGPDNSFFDDRKFFSEELIKLMSKQINKNDVSITSFGKLFSQGIQNKYFKGIT
-1398 NSKTGKTKVTNF
+1398 KTGKVRISAANMTQAISEMFTEPLLKEGFTDRSLGGEVYAVIEV
-1410 DVAKGLNEYYTKKY
+1410 DGEVE
-1424 GTIAPGDFS
+1424 
-1433 QKAVDALADYASVE
+1433 AVD
-1447 MLFAMSKFGDKSGK
+1447 
-1461 GWYTEDYSEAL
+1461 
-1472 DILSSIDPDITKDPK
+1472 
-1487 IKAITTSII
+1487 
-1496 AVASNSS
+1496 
-1503 GVYDNLTRVIY
+1503 
-1514 GISEYKKTGKIP
+1514 
-1526 LNVGTGKGQEAIATG
+1526 
-1541 IDRYNKVVEKL
+1541 
-1552 GNDPVRVEKFMSQID
+1552 ID
-1567 KVSELKKKLVKE
+1567 KHESYPSAVKAKNPVKIHILKDR
-1579 FDMKSWADAK
+1579 FN
-1589 KELATD
+1589 
-1595 PDWNDSETLPMSVLI
+1595 WNDVFNKEGETGGI
-1610 FGPKIGAFWSN
+1610 K
-1621 LSGLD
+1621 
-1626 GTPTIDR
+1626 
-1633 WCIRTIYRYKG
+1633 K
-1644 DMRAKIPSSDMKSFM
+1644 SDMKSVYPSSGVSSTGLVLNAPEVEISKQLTTDKDAKPGFEAALEAI
-1659 NENGINGAS
+1659 NE
-1668 ESDVISLAQ
+1668 
-1677 EHSKMFKRILA
+1677 
-1688 GKGEYASL
+1688 
-1696 TKPERNELL
+1696 TPEAREAW
-1705 KPYRKGDQIWT
+1705 RKQ
-1716 KAQGVVNDISEGI
+1716 
-1729 DDSIEN
+1729 
-1735 KAKYGRDFR
+1735 
-1744 SFTKNVFEKARDIVV
+1744 
-1759 DKTGIKLSVSDVQAI
+1759 
-1774 LWIYEKNLFG
+1774 
-1784 ELGVKQRE
+1784 
-1792 DSTYSS
+1792 
-1798 AANSIINKVKSGP
+1798 NKVNQ
-1811 LTVDMLKS
+1811 
-1819 GDLKAL
+1819 
-1825 ETEKISDDGPMGD
+1825 
-1838 IYTFR
+1838 
-1843 DKQFKSG
+1843 KQ
-1850 LDSREKRSKESIE
+1850 KRNP
-1863 IVKQTDKGKKI
+1863 IVEQ
-1874 TPEYLDVLKATN
+1874 A
-1886 QTLEDVK
+1886 VK
-1893 IWEEKNKTNKKQ
+1893 DYYN
-1905 FRIPAVQ
+1905 
-1912 QAAEKYK
+1912 
-1919 KGLINQDEYLDVVR
+1919 GLINQEKYLNIV
-1933 KEQPIKPFKKVPD
+1933 KENQPIKTFKNVPD
-1946 LPSIIDITNA
+1946 LPSVREIVNSL
-1956 IDTRKSATG
+1956 DTSKVATG
-1965 IIGLTK
+1965 IIGVTK
-1971 NIKDGEYVSSRL
+1971 NIKDGDKVASRL
-1983 DIPAYEWY
+1983 DIPAYEDF
-1991 DTWVVSVHEGEGRS
+1991 DTWVVSIHDGDKE
-2005 SGKSI
+2005 GKSI
-2010 GYGQTAVI
+2010 AYGQTAVL
-2018 KNVEFDTLPK
+2018 KNVNFKTFPGP
-2028 AALNIASDPG
+2028 AIRIAMGTQS
-2038 KSKASFARIYG
+2038 KSTIARMFG
-2049 NWVNEDPESVHER
+2049 NWVNEDPKAVHER
-2062 AKKLMDDPE
+2062 AKQLMEDPE
-2071 WTQVGMNPFRHSWF
+2071 WTQVGMNPFRYSWF
-2085 YDKTDGMPVVTADE
+2085 YDKTDGMPVATADE

-2112 KKALPSD
+2112 KKVLPSD
-2119 PRFSLKTDE
+2119 PMFTTKSAE

-2133 FQKQLPASVNEQIN
+2133 FQKQLPARVNDQIN
-2147 NVISEQKE
+2147 NVISEQKA
-2155 LGKKPVEV
+2155 LGKTPVEV
-2163 AREAAK
+2163 AREVAK

-2197 MRVKVVSS
+2197 MRVKVTV
-2205 DEYSSLRDS
+2205 DEYSALKDQIRL
-2214 IKSEARKAATEAVFN
+2214 EEKAAREAVFD
-2229 HKESLNGLVNSV
+2229 HKKSLNSLINSV

-2259 SRIAKTNLRSPESVN
+2259 SRIAKTNLRSPESVK
-2274 KTLNYIADIFN
+2274 KTLNYVADIFDN
-2285 SANLAM
+2285 ANLAM

-2320 AKTLVSIDPAFIP
+2320 GKILVSIDPAFIP
-2333 TPLIDDYLD
+2333 TPMIDDYLD
-2342 IMEVIGERAKV
+2342 IMEVIGERARV
-2353 LSIKN
+2353 LSIKD

-2373 IKEAEAQAKAAEE
+2373 MNESEEAAISGEN
-2386 SKTSETTK
+2386 TTV
-2394 EPKIKET
+2394 KET
-2401 PEESKKKANSLIK
+2401 PEESKKAADSIIK
-2414 EILSDKLETSNIT
+2414 EILSDKIETSNIT
-2427 DPNDAAVARKIAS
+2427 DVNDAAVARKIAS

-2459 YSKLNLL
+2459 YSKLKLL

-2485 ATDVAQNRSVNTLT
+2485 ATSVAQNRNVDKLST
-2499 EVVGKITGA
+2499 VVGKVTGP

-2518 SKIKGAITNR
+2518 SRIKGAIT
-2528 GGVLEAIRSTPL
+2528 GKSGVLEAIRSTPL
-2540 EFMDDVIGNFNDKTI
+2540 EFIDDVIGNFNDKTI
-2555 FNLTFGV
+2555 YNLTFGI
-2562 LGSKKGMLDARLA
+2562 LGSPKGKLDARLA
-2575 DLAAKADAAEKLLQ
+2575 DLSAKADAAEKLLQ
-2589 NIRRTDNAVVEAKYK
+2589 SAGRTDNAVVEAKYK
-2604 IMILQLQREF
+2604 IMALQLQREF
-2614 ESNPDSTSVAPAIEF
+2614 DSNPGSPSVAPAIDF
-2629 IDATLKAITRKESSL
+2629 IDATLRAITRKESSL
-2644 TNNDARILQK
+2644 TNSDARILEK
-2654 IKKEFGVKDAN
+2654 IKKDFGVKDADGN
-2665 GDQTIDVEAIENSL
+2665 QTLNTKAIENSL
-2679 TENDKKAMKLIDEIN
+2679 TENDKKAMALIDEIN
-2694 AAQASEAL
+2694 SAQASEAL
-2702 FTSSVIRGSRVNI
+2702 FTSSVIRGARVNI

-2739 LFGRGPNGKP
+2739 LFGKGPNGKP

-2786 MTPAIREVTGM
+2786 MTPAIREVTGS
-2797 LNKLK
+2797 LNRLK
-2802 DNVFDDPNSTEDQ
+2802 DKVFDDPNSTQDQ
-2815 RDVAQALVEAVEEA
+2815 KDIAQALVESVEEA
-2829 LEVTFQNHFGSDT
+2829 LEVTFQNHFSSDT
-2842 RAEAFVKAM
+2842 NFEALVKAI

-2863 PRAFAELS
+2863 PRAIAELS

-2883 TTKDALKHTKF
+2883 TTTDALKHTKF
-2894 AFSSDLL
+2894 AFSSDML

-2913 RLAGNQMLT
+2913 RLAGTQVLT

-2955 LTVGKVYRTA
+2955 MSIGKLYRVA
-2965 DVVSDLL
+2965 DVTSDLL

-2982 AYYVANFVNNFEQLT
+2982 AYYVADFVNNFESET
-2997 GIKLTEAELRKISD
+2997 GVKLTESDLRKISD
-3011 GTSQYLSP
+3011 GTSEYLSP
-3019 EFESAIQS
+3019 QYETALQK

-3055 KKDNAMMSAYRAINS
+3055 KKDAAMMSAYRAINS

-3095 IDRKMATAIIA
+3095 IDKKAATAIIA

-3112 SMYIVAYSLLSSIFD
+3112 SMYVVAYSLLSSIFD
-3127 SIIGEAF
+3127 SIIGDAL
-3134 DLEEED
+3134 DLEGEEED
-3140 EEDEDLMMKV
+3140 DEDLMTKA
-3150 KRSIVGTGVGVLS
+3150 KRSMVGTGVGVLS
-3163 RRTLGNLGY
+3163 RRTLGNIGY
-3172 IPVAYGV
+3172 TPVAYAI

-3184 ELGEDYGLREDE
+3184 DLGEDFGLRDDE

-3204 VYSKI
+3204 VYSKV
-3209 SETDLNTKSPWEV
+3209 SESDLKTKSPYEV
-3222 FGKAIAGPYAPTLST
+3222 LGKAFAGPYAPALSS
-3237 IARGL
+3237 IARTA
-3242 TLYGRANKEGSK
+3242 TLYGRATKEGSK
-3254 PETKK
+3254 PETQK
-3259 RAMEELETRMAFEA
+3259 RAMEELESRMALEA
-3273 VGNLGLIPFYKD
+3273 VGNLGLIPLYKD
-3285 ARRIL
+3285 VRRIM

-3302 GSSSFTITQKQ
+3302 ESSSFTITQKQ
-3313 IDLIRKSNPAAAR
+3313 IDLIRKSNPTMAN
-3326 QLQQIYDLQKAEDK
+3326 QLQQVYDMQKAQEK
-3340 KLREFKERLE
+3340 KVRDLKERIE

>member
-47 GYQKGIEDFSG
+47 GYQKGIEDFNG

-63 KGGTASISEVGS
+63 KGVTGLSTVDGTLA
-75 LDLPS
+75 LPS

-90 FGKNLVTNW
+90 FGKNPVTDFF
-99 LGDIYRA
+99 GDIYRS
-106 YEGGAAKVDVVDP
+106 YEAGSSKVENIDP

-129 EIDENSLKEF
+129 EIDDESLKSF
-139 VDYTNK
+139 VESANK
-145 LKNVPVTDE
+145 LSKTPVTDEMRQYQKDVEQAGGGFLNSIIQAVKNPGIIPQLVVDSFSMMVPVTDE
-154 LKEYYKSVEN
+154 GVSSYALAGAAA
-164 AGGGFTNSIIEA
+164 AGGAGATLGGGLGALGGPLAPIS
-176 IKNPAIIP
+176 
-184 QLTVD
+184 
-189 SFSMLI
+189 
-195 PVTGEGVSGYGIG
+195 VTA

-214 TAGAGTGAAL
+214 
-224 GAIGGPLAPAT
+224 
-235 STAGAIA
+235 
-242 GGLRGMMAGMSA
+242 LRGLMAGMSA

-288 QTVIDG
+288 QAVVDG
-294 ATNRAIA
+294 ATNRALS

-310 VVTSGLAGRTLGATK
+310 VVTSGFAGKALGATK
-325 AAVKGTAGK
+325 AAVKGTTGK
-334 ALGTTAALGVESV
+334 VLGTGAALTVESV
-347 GEGLGEGAAQ
+347 GEGAGEGAAQ

-371 EMLGGVGGGVFNVG
+371 EMLGGVGGGVFNVA
-385 VETIIGGE
+385 VENLVGTE
-393 KVGRYKI
+393 KIGRYKI

-424 TNIEV
+424 TNIEI

-434 MLAVAEDKKKE
+434 VLAVAEDKKKE
-445 ALLAGQIDP
+445 ALLASQIDP

-494 DSITGKYTLEEAP
+494 DSITGKYTLEEKPAAETIE
-507 KRVQYKID
+507 YKID
-515 GSNMDRARF
+515 GSKMDRARF
-524 VAAVEEANNEEALN
+524 VAAVDEAKNEEALN

-549 VIDAKRAQLTGK
+549 VIDAKRAQFTG
-561 PVAEPKAV
+561 
-569 TNQKRKERIVELN
+569 
-582 NLLASD
+582 
-588 AASLQDTGTGN
+588 
-599 LIPEARQEIQQELET
+599 EIQ
-614 LKAEEDAVQK
+614 
-624 QAAGEVPVQPGT
+624 P
-636 RVGQEVAQGEPQA
+636 
-649 EPQGVAQ
+649 
-656 ENQEKINDI
+656 
-665 EKRRQEELNTYDE
+665 
-678 EGLNEI
+678 
-684 YAINN
+684 
-689 DQTIGEFINAKYD
+689 
-702 AELAAIEKTAPV
+702 
-714 EEVKPVTIN
+714 EVKVETQPVTIN
-723 VADKYTVDEVER
+723 VADKYTVDEVDR
-735 VKALPIENEDGA
+735 VKTLPIENEDGA

-768 NMAVSELTP
+768 NLPISELTA

-863 LDIQDRLSRPKQ
+863 LAIQDRLSRPKQ

-907 GYETI
+907 GYGTI
-912 KKGTGASQVTSREE
+912 KKGTGATAVTSREE

-976 DEARQRHEAENPGK
+976 DEARQRHESENPGK

-1071 AVYDKINE
+1071 ALYDKINE
-1079 VRNAEK
+1079 LRSVEK

-1100 TQEQITDLIEKSD
+1100 TQEEITDLIEKSD
-1113 LPQDIKNEYNEILG
+1113 IPQDIKNEYKEILG

-1136 QKKAAPTNVEES
+1136 QKKAAPANIEES

-1168 DNTEDAKKQII
+1168 DNTEDAKNQII

-1187 EENAKNI
+1187 EENAKTI

-1206 FYNGKPVAVVVNKEK
+1206 FYNGKPIAVVVNKEK

-1242 NAKKFK
+1242 DAKKFK

-1257 LKNAGYTDVA
+1257 LKKSGYADVA
-1267 DYLDRF
+1267 DYLDTF
-1273 SAEYEGDAVYE
+1273 SAEYEGDAAYE

-1319 NKFAKSM
+1319 NKFAKSI

-1345 IDVSDLVAKGE
+1345 ISVSDLVAKGE

-1365 KSKKAKAK
+1365 KAKKAKGIESSLQNDFSDPVSK
-1373 VDIVKQS
+1373 LTFIYDKNSKRFEKLKKDGFINDDVDINNFNGKIIMLHRPDA
-1380 TEAFSGK
+1380 AFSGEIQKNGETLVEGQGGMYYPIKFHDMNVFWASTDTAVSSMVNSLRDVAFENGGKVYMALVSSPYDK
-1387 LGEMGISVGVT
+1387 LLSSTTMANAVMDFFSSKAVDKNFNIKPAQVKNALISASKFTKEIETIEKDGTISIKKVGLKLKFSDRDSSISIKNRIAEKLSPT
-1398 NSKTGKTKVTNF
+1398 NSSFNDRRAFVEQLIKEMTANIKQSDVSIKQFGELFSEGIQNKYFKGITKTGKVSISVANMTQALSEMFTEPVLKEGFDSRDKGGQVYAILEVDSPTITDPDDVNRIKELKKERSNYDAIKTDSAKRKVSAIN
-1410 DVAKGLNEYYTKKY
+1410 AK
-1424 GTIAPGDFS
+1424 I
-1433 QKAVDALADYASVE
+1433 YAI
-1447 MLFAMSKFGDKSGK
+1447 LGKKSGISPADSDFHK
-1461 GWYTEDYSEAL
+1461 SYPKTVKSDNPVKIHILKDRPYWYDVFGGGIKEKSRD
-1472 DILSSIDPDITKDPK
+1472 SIFPTTSGVTTGGVQLTVPGVEIAKQ
-1487 IKAITTSII
+1487 ITTDKDAKPGFEATLAAINET
-1496 AVASNSS
+1496 VE
-1503 GVYDNLTRVIY
+1503 DR
-1514 GISEYKKTGKIP
+1514 KIWR
-1526 LNVGTGKGQEAIATG
+1526 KE
-1541 IDRYNKVVEKL
+1541 NKVNQKQKRNPVVEKA
-1552 GNDPVRVEKFMSQID
+1552 
-1567 KVSELKKKLVKE
+1567 VK
-1579 FDMKSWADAK
+1579 DYY
-1589 KELATD
+1589 
-1595 PDWNDSETLPMSVLI
+1595 N
-1610 FGPKIGAFWSN
+1610 
-1621 LSGLD
+1621 
-1626 GTPTIDR
+1626 
-1633 WCIRTIYRYKG
+1633 
-1644 DMRAKIPSSDMKSFM
+1644 
-1659 NENGINGAS
+1659 
-1668 ESDVISLAQ
+1668 
-1677 EHSKMFKRILA
+1677 
-1688 GKGEYASL
+1688 
-1696 TKPERNELL
+1696 
-1705 KPYRKGDQIWT
+1705 
-1716 KAQGVVNDISEGI
+1716 
-1729 DDSIEN
+1729 
-1735 KAKYGRDFR
+1735 
-1744 SFTKNVFEKARDIVV
+1744 
-1759 DKTGIKLSVSDVQAI
+1759 
-1774 LWIYEKNLFG
+1774 
-1784 ELGVKQRE
+1784 
-1792 DSTYSS
+1792 
-1798 AANSIINKVKSGP
+1798 
-1811 LTVDMLKS
+1811 
-1819 GDLKAL
+1819 
-1825 ETEKISDDGPMGD
+1825 
-1838 IYTFR
+1838 
-1843 DKQFKSG
+1843 
-1850 LDSREKRSKESIE
+1850 
-1863 IVKQTDKGKKI
+1863 
-1874 TPEYLDVLKATN
+1874 
-1886 QTLEDVK
+1886 
-1893 IWEEKNKTNKKQ
+1893 
-1905 FRIPAVQ
+1905 
-1912 QAAEKYK
+1912 
-1919 KGLINQDEYLDVVR
+1919 GLINQDEYIEIVR
-1933 KEQPIKPFKKVPD
+1933 KNQPIKTFKSVPA
-1946 LPSIIDITNA
+1946 LPSVRDIVNSL
-1956 IDTRKSATG
+1956 DENKVATG
-1965 IIGLTK
+1965 IVGVTK
-1971 NIKDGEYVSSRL
+1971 NIEDGDKIASRL
-1983 DIPAYEWY
+1983 DIPAYEDF
-1991 DTWVVSVHEGEGRS
+1991 DTWVVSVHDGDKE
-2005 SGKSI
+2005 GKSI
-2010 GYGQTAVI
+2010 AYGQTAVL
-2018 KNVEFDTLPK
+2018 KNVNFKTFPGP
-2028 AALNIASDPG
+2028 AIRIAMGTQS
-2038 KSKASFARIYG
+2038 KSTIARIFG
-2049 NWVNEDPESVHER
+2049 NWVNEDPEAVHDR

-2071 WTQVGMNPFRHSWF
+2071 WIQVGMNPFRHSYF
-2085 YDKTDGMPVVTADE
+2085 YDKTDGMPVATADE
-2099 VIQVGA
+2099 VVQVGA

-2112 KKALPSD
+2112 KKVLPSD
-2119 PRFSLKTDE
+2119 PMFTTKSAE

-2133 FQKQLPASVNEQIN
+2133 FQKQLPARVNDQIN
-2147 NVISEQKE
+2147 NVISEQKA
-2155 LGKKPVEV
+2155 LGKTPVEV
-2163 AREAAK
+2163 AKEATK

-2197 MRVKVVSS
+2197 MRVKVTV
-2205 DEYSSLRDS
+2205 DEYASLKDQIRL
-2214 IKSEARKAATEAVFN
+2214 EEKAAKGAIFD
-2229 HKESLNGLVNSV
+2229 HKKSLNNLINSV

-2259 SRIAKTNLRSPESVN
+2259 SRIAKTNLRSPESVK
-2274 KTLNYIADIFN
+2274 KTLNYVADIFDN
-2285 SANLAM
+2285 ANLAM

-2320 AKTLVSIDPAFIP
+2320 GKILVSIDPAFIP
-2333 TPLIDDYLD
+2333 TPMIDDYLD
-2342 IMEVIGERAKV
+2342 IMEVIGERARV
-2353 LSIKN
+2353 LSIKD

-2373 IKEAEAQAKAAEE
+2373 INESEE
-2386 SKTSETTK
+2386 SAISGENTTV
-2394 EPKIKET
+2394 KET
-2401 PEESKKKANSLIK
+2401 PEESKQAADSIIK
-2414 EILSDKLETSNIT
+2414 EILSDKLETSSIT
-2427 DPNDAAVARKIAS
+2427 DPNDGAVARKIAS

-2459 YSKLNLL
+2459 YSKLKLL

-2485 ATDVAQNRSVNTLT
+2485 ATAVAQNRNVDKLST
-2499 EVVGKITGA
+2499 VVGKVTGP

-2518 SKIKGAITNR
+2518 SKIKGAIT
-2528 GGVLEAIRSTPL
+2528 GKSGVLEAIRSTPL
-2540 EFMDDVIGNFNDKTI
+2540 EFIDDVIGNFNDKTI
-2555 FNLTFGV
+2555 YNLTFGI
-2562 LGSKKGMLDARLA
+2562 LGSPKGRLDARLA
-2575 DLAAKADAAEKLLQ
+2575 DLSAKADAAEKLLQ
-2589 NIRRTDNAVVEAKYK
+2589 SAGRTDNAVVEAKYK
-2604 IMILQLQREF
+2604 IMALQLQREF
-2614 ESNPDSTSVAPAIEF
+2614 DSNPGSPSVAPAIEF
-2629 IDATLKAITRKESSL
+2629 IDATLRAISRKESSL
-2644 TNNDARILQK
+2644 TNSDARILEEVRSQ
-2654 IKKEFGVKDAN
+2654 IAAN
-2665 GDQTIDVEAIENSL
+2665 GMVGLENSL

-2702 FTSSVIRGSRVNI
+2702 FTSSVIRGARVNI

-2722 AVLSRNQA
+2722 AVLSKNQSLEA
-2730 QETESLINK
+2730 ESLINK
-2739 LFGRGPNGKP
+2739 LLGRGANGKP

-2759 TPGAKAIMFDPVSA
+2759 TPGAKAIMFDPISA

-2786 MTPAIREVTGM
+2786 MTPAIREVTGS

-2802 DNVFDDPNSTEDQ
+2802 DKVFDDPNSTQDQ
-2815 RDVAQALVEAVEEA
+2815 KDIAQSLVESVEEA
-2829 LEVTFQNHFGSDT
+2829 LEVTFQNHFSSDT
-2842 RAEAFVKAM
+2842 NFEALVKAI

-2863 PRAFAELS
+2863 PRAIAELS

-2883 TTKDALKHTKF
+2883 TTTDALKHTKF
-2894 AFSSDLL
+2894 AFSSDML

-2913 RLAGNQMLT
+2913 RLAGTQILT

-2944 KVMDY
+2944 KIMDY

-2955 LTVGKVYRTA
+2955 MSIGKLYRVA
-2965 DVVSDLL
+2965 DVTSDLL

-2982 AYYVANFVNNFEQLT
+2982 AYYVADFVNNFEKET
-2997 GIKLTEAELRKISD
+2997 GVKLTESDLRKISD
-3011 GTSQYLSP
+3011 GTSEYLSP
-3019 EFESAIQS
+3019 EYETALQK

-3055 KKDNAMMSAYRAINS
+3055 KKDAAMMSAYRAINS

-3095 IDRKMATAIIA
+3095 IDKKAATAIIA

-3112 SMYIVAYSLLSSIFD
+3112 SMYVVAYSLLSSIFD
-3127 SIIGEAF
+3127 SIIGDAL
-3134 DLEEED
+3134 DLEGED
-3140 EEDEDLMMKV
+3140 EDDEDLMTRA
-3150 KRSIVGTGVGVLS
+3150 KRSMVGTGVGVLS
-3163 RRTLGNLGY
+3163 RRTLGNIGY
-3172 IPVAYGV
+3172 TPVAYAI

-3184 ELGEDYGLREDE
+3184 DLGEDFGLRDGE

-3204 VYSKI
+3204 VYSKV
-3209 SETDLNTKSPWEV
+3209 SESDLKTKSPYEV
-3222 FGKAIAGPYAPTLST
+3222 LGKAFAGPYAPALST
-3237 IARGL
+3237 LARTA
-3242 TLYGRANKEGSK
+3242 TLYGRATKEGSK
-3254 PETKK
+3254 PETQK
-3259 RAMEELETRMAFEA
+3259 RAMDELESRMALEA
-3273 VGNLGLIPFYKD
+3273 VGNLGLIPLYKD
-3285 ARRIL
+3285 VRRIM

-3302 GSSSFTITQKQ
+3302 ESPSFTITQKQ
-3313 IDLIRKSNPAAAR
+3313 IDLIRKSNPTAAR
-3326 QLQQIYDLQKAEDK
+3326 QLQSIYDMQKAQEK
-3340 KLREFKERLE
+3340 KVRDLKEKLE

>member
-47 GYQKGIEDFSG
+47 GYQKGIEDFNG

-63 KGGTASISEVGS
+63 KGVTGLSTVDGTLA
-75 LDLPS
+75 LPS

-90 FGKNLVTNW
+90 FGKNPVTDFF
-99 LGDIYRA
+99 GDIYRS
-106 YEGGAAKVDVVDP
+106 YEAGSSKVENIDP

-129 EIDENSLKEF
+129 EIDDESLKSF
-139 VDYTNK
+139 VESANK
-145 LKNVPVTDE
+145 LSKTPVTDEMRQYQKDVEQAGGGFLNSIIQAVKNPGIIPQLVVDSFSMMVPVTDE
-154 LKEYYKSVEN
+154 GVSSYALAGAAA
-164 AGGGFTNSIIEA
+164 AGGAGATLGGGLGALGGPLAPIS
-176 IKNPAIIP
+176 
-184 QLTVD
+184 
-189 SFSMLI
+189 
-195 PVTGEGVSGYGIG
+195 VTA

-214 TAGAGTGAAL
+214 
-224 GAIGGPLAPAT
+224 
-235 STAGAIA
+235 
-242 GGLRGMMAGMSA
+242 LRGLMAGMSA

-288 QTVIDG
+288 QAVVDG
-294 ATNRAIA
+294 ATNRALS

-310 VVTSGLAGRTLGATK
+310 VVTSGFAGKALGATK
-325 AAVKGTAGK
+325 AAVKGTTGK
-334 ALGTTAALGVESV
+334 VLGTGAALTVESV
-347 GEGLGEGAAQ
+347 GEGAGEGAAQ

-371 EMLGGVGGGVFNVG
+371 EMLGGVGGGVFNVA
-385 VETIIGGE
+385 VENLVGTE
-393 KVGRYKI
+393 KIGRYKI

-424 TNIEV
+424 TNIEI

-434 MLAVAEDKKKE
+434 VLAVAEDKKKE
-445 ALLAGQIDP
+445 ALLASQIDP

-494 DSITGKYTLEEAP
+494 DSITGKYTLEEKPAAETIE
-507 KRVQYKID
+507 YKID
-515 GSNMDRARF
+515 GSKMDRARF
-524 VAAVEEANNEEALN
+524 VAAVDEAKNEEALN

-549 VIDAKRAQLTGK
+549 VIDAKRAQFTGEIQPEVK
-561 PVAEPKAV
+561 VETQPVA
-569 TNQKRKERIVELN
+569 
-582 NLLASD
+582 
-588 AASLQDTGTGN
+588 
-599 LIPEARQEIQQELET
+599 
-614 LKAEEDAVQK
+614 
-624 QAAGEVPVQPGT
+624 
-636 RVGQEVAQGEPQA
+636 
-649 EPQGVAQ
+649 
-656 ENQEKINDI
+656 
-665 EKRRQEELNTYDE
+665 
-678 EGLNEI
+678 
-684 YAINN
+684 
-689 DQTIGEFINAKYD
+689 
-702 AELAAIEKTAPV
+702 
-714 EEVKPVTIN
+714 IN
-723 VADKYTVDEVER
+723 VADKYTIDEVDR
-735 VKALPIENEDGA
+735 VKTLPIENEDGA

-768 NMAVSELTP
+768 NLPISELTA

-856 VLTPKEF
+856 FLTPKEF
-863 LDIQDRLSRPKQ
+863 LAIQDRLSRPKQ

-907 GYETI
+907 GYGTI
-912 KKGTGASQVTSREE
+912 KKGTGATAITSREE

-976 DEARQRHEAENPGK
+976 DEARQRHESENPGK
-990 AFDTNSQIAYVT
+990 AFDINSQIAYVT

-1056 GFTPVVPKRKADKLQ
+1056 GFTPVVPKRKSDKLQ
-1071 AVYDKINE
+1071 ALYDKINE
-1079 VRNAEK
+1079 LRSVEK

-1100 TQEQITDLIEKSD
+1100 TQEEITDLIEKSD
-1113 LPQDIKNEYNEILG
+1113 LPQDIKNEYKDILG

-1136 QKKAAPTNVEES
+1136 QKKAAPTNIEES

-1168 DNTEDAKKQII
+1168 DNTEDAKNQII

-1187 EENAKNI
+1187 EENAKTI

-1206 FYNGKPVAVVVNKEK
+1206 FYNGKPIAVVVNKEK
-1221 AISNTAAHEVWH
+1221 ALSNTAAHEVWH

-1242 NAKKFK
+1242 DAKKFK

-1257 LKNAGYTDVA
+1257 LKKSGYADVA
-1267 DYLDRF
+1267 DYLDTF
-1273 SAEYEGDAVYE
+1273 SAEYEGDAAYE

-1319 NKFAKSM
+1319 NKFAKSI

-1345 IDVSDLVAKGE
+1345 ISVSDLVAKGE

-1365 KSKKAKAK
+1365 KAKKAKGIESSLQNDFSDPVSK
-1373 VDIVKQS
+1373 LTFIYDKNSKRFEQLKKDGFINEDVDINDFNGKIIMLHRPDA
-1380 TEAFSGK
+1380 AFSGEIQKNGEILVEGQGGMYYPIKFHDMNVFWASTDTAVSSMVNSLRDVAFENGGKVYMALVSSPYDK
-1387 LGEMGISVGVT
+1387 LLSSTTMANAVMDFFSSKAVDKNFNIKPAQVKNALISASKFTKEIETIEKDGTISIKKVGLKLKFSDRDSSISIKNRIAEKLSPT
-1398 NSKTGKTKVTNF
+1398 NSSFNDRRAFVEQLIKEMTANIKQSDVSIQQFGELFSEGIQNKYFKGITKTGKVSISAANMTQALSEMFTEPVLKEGFDSRDKGGQVYAILEVDSPTITNPD
-1410 DVAKGLNEYYTKKY
+1410 DVNR
-1424 GTIAPGDFS
+1424 
-1433 QKAVDALADYASVE
+1433 
-1447 MLFAMSKFGDKSGK
+1447 
-1461 GWYTEDYSEAL
+1461 
-1472 DILSSIDPDITKDPK
+1472 
-1487 IKAITTSII
+1487 IK
-1496 AVASNSS
+1496 
-1503 GVYDNLTRVIY
+1503 
-1514 GISEYKKTGKIP
+1514 
-1526 LNVGTGKGQEAIATG
+1526 
-1541 IDRYNKVVEKL
+1541 
-1552 GNDPVRVEKFMSQID
+1552 
-1567 KVSELKKKLVKE
+1567 ELKKERSNYDGIKT
-1579 FDMKSWADAK
+1579 DSAK
-1589 KELATD
+1589 RKVSAI
-1595 PDWNDSETLPMSVLI
+1595 N
-1610 FGPKIGAFWSN
+1610 
-1621 LSGLD
+1621 
-1626 GTPTIDR
+1626 
-1633 WCIRTIYRYKG
+1633 
-1644 DMRAKIPSSDMKSFM
+1644 AKIYAILGKNSGISPADSDFHKSYPKTVKSDNPVKIHILKDRPYWYDVFGG
-1659 NENGINGAS
+1659 GIKEKS
-1668 ESDVISLAQ
+1668 
-1677 EHSKMFKRILA
+1677 R
-1688 GKGEYASL
+1688 
-1696 TKPERNELL
+1696 
-1705 KPYRKGDQIWT
+1705 
-1716 KAQGVVNDISEGI
+1716 
-1729 DDSIEN
+1729 DSIFPTTS
-1735 KAKYGRDFR
+1735 GV
-1744 SFTKNVFEKARDIVV
+1744 T
-1759 DKTGIKLSVSDVQAI
+1759 TGGVQ
-1774 LWIYEKNLFG
+1774 
-1784 ELGVKQRE
+1784 
-1792 DSTYSS
+1792 
-1798 AANSIINKVKSGP
+1798 
-1811 LTVDMLKS
+1811 LTVP
-1819 GDLKAL
+1819 GV
-1825 ETEKISDDGPMGD
+1825 
-1838 IYTFR
+1838 
-1843 DKQFKSG
+1843 
-1850 LDSREKRSKESIE
+1850 E

-2133 FQKQLPASVNEQIN
+2133 FQKQLPARVNEQVN
-2147 NVISEQKE
+2147 NIIAEQKA
-2155 LGKKPVEV
+2155 LGNKPVEI

-2169 YLKSTDAY
+2169 YVKTTDAY
-2177 NKLGDRDKAKVLSG
+2177 KKLGDRDKAKVIG
-2191 VKRLSG
+2191 GIKRLSG
-2197 MRVKVVSS
+2197 MRVRVLV
-2205 DEYSSLRDS
+2205 DEYANLKDQLRAAEKLSDAN
-2214 IKSEARKAATEAVFN
+2214 KKLPNYKQTLSE
-2229 HKESLNGLVNSV
+2229 LVNSV
-2241 RALAKAG
+2241 RALVKAG

-2259 SRIAKTNLRSPESVN
+2259 GRIVKTNLTSPESVN
-2274 KTLNYIADIFN
+2274 KTINYIADIFDN
-2285 SANLAM
+2285 ANLAM
-2291 KISRARSLVKN
+2291 KISRAKSLVKN

-2320 AKTLVSIDPAFIP
+2320 GKILVSIDPAFIP
-2333 TPLIDDYLD
+2333 TPMIDDYLD
-2342 IMEVIGERAKV
+2342 IMEVIGERARV
-2353 LSIKN
+2353 LSIKD

-2373 IKEAEAQAKAAEE
+2373 INESEDVVNSAEQE
-2386 SKTSETTK
+2386 
-2394 EPKIKET
+2394 KIRMT
-2401 PEESKKKANSLIK
+2401 PEESVVAAQSLIDQIK
-2414 EILSDKLETSNIT
+2414 ADKLDTSNII
-2427 DPNDAAVARKIAS
+2427 DVNDAAVARKIAS
-2440 INEKDMRDLL
+2440 ITEKDMMDLL
-2450 TEDKDGLVD
+2450 SIDKDGITD
-2459 YSKLNLL
+2459 FSKLKLL
-2466 LGIRDNI
+2466 LGIRENI

-2485 ATDVAQNRSVNTLT
+2485 ATAVAQNRNVDKLST
-2499 EVVGKITGA
+2499 VVGKVTGP

-2518 SKIKGAITNR
+2518 SKIKGAIT
-2528 GGVLEAIRSTPL
+2528 GKSGVLEAIRSTPL
-2540 EFMDDVIGNFNDKTI
+2540 EFIDDVIGNFNDKTI
-2555 FNLTFGV
+2555 YNLTFGI
-2562 LGSKKGMLDARLA
+2562 LGSPKGRLDARLA
-2575 DLAAKADAAEKLLQ
+2575 DLSAKADAAEKLLQ
-2589 NIRRTDNAVVEAKYK
+2589 SAGRTDNAVVEAKYK
-2604 IMILQLQREF
+2604 IMALQLQREF
-2614 ESNPDSTSVAPAIEF
+2614 DSNPGSPSVAPAIEF
-2629 IDATLKAITRKESSL
+2629 IDATLRAISRKESSL
-2644 TNNDARILQK
+2644 TNSDARILEK
-2654 IKKEFGVKDAN
+2654 IKKDFGVKDADGN
-2665 GDQTIDVEAIENSL
+2665 QTLNTKAIENSL

-2702 FTSSVIRGSRVNI
+2702 FTSSVIRGARVNI

-2722 AVLSRNQA
+2722 AVLSKNQSLEA
-2730 QETESLINK
+2730 ESLINK
-2739 LFGRGPNGKP
+2739 LLGRGANGKP

-2759 TPGAKAIMFDPVSA
+2759 TPGAKAIMFDPISA

-2786 MTPAIREVTGM
+2786 MTPAIREVTGS

-2802 DNVFDDPNSTEDQ
+2802 DKVFDDPNSTQDQ
-2815 RDVAQALVEAVEEA
+2815 KDIAQSLVESVEEA
-2829 LEVTFQNHFGSDT
+2829 LEVTFQNHFSSDT
-2842 RAEAFVKAM
+2842 NFEALVKAI

-2863 PRAFAELS
+2863 PRAIAELS

-2883 TTKDALKHTKF
+2883 TTTDALKHTKF
-2894 AFSSDLL
+2894 AFSSDML

-2913 RLAGNQMLT
+2913 RLAGTQILT

-2944 KVMDY
+2944 KIMDY

-2955 LTVGKVYRTA
+2955 MSIGKLYRVA
-2965 DVVSDLL
+2965 DVTSDLL

-2982 AYYVANFVNNFEQLT
+2982 AYYVADFVNNFEKET
-2997 GIKLTEAELRKISD
+2997 GVKLTESDLRKISD
-3011 GTSQYLSP
+3011 GTSEYLSP
-3019 EFESAIQS
+3019 EYETALQK

-3055 KKDNAMMSAYRAINS
+3055 KKDAAMMSAYRAINS

-3095 IDRKMATAIIA
+3095 IDKKAATAIIA

-3112 SMYIVAYSLLSSIFD
+3112 SMYVVAYSLLSSIFD
-3127 SIIGEAF
+3127 SIIGDAL
-3134 DLEEED
+3134 DLEGEDED
-3140 EEDEDLMMKV
+3140 EEDLMTKA
-3150 KRSIVGTGVGVLS
+3150 KRSMVGTGVGVLS
-3163 RRTLGNLGY
+3163 RRTLGNIGY
-3172 IPVAYGV
+3172 TPVAYAI

-3184 ELGEDYGLREDE
+3184 DLGEDFGLRDDE

-3204 VYSKI
+3204 VYSKV
-3209 SETDLNTKSPWEV
+3209 SESDLKTKSPYEV
-3222 FGKAIAGPYAPTLST
+3222 LGKAFAGPYAPALST
-3237 IARGL
+3237 LARTA
-3242 TLYGRANKEGSK
+3242 TLYGRATKEGSK
-3254 PETKK
+3254 PETQK
-3259 RAMEELETRMAFEA
+3259 RAMDELESRMALEA
-3273 VGNLGLIPFYKD
+3273 VGNLGLIPLYKD
-3285 ARRIL
+3285 VRRIM

-3302 GSSSFTITQKQ
+3302 ESPSFTITQKQ
-3313 IDLIRKSNPAAAR
+3313 IDLIRKSNPTAAR
-3326 QLQQIYDLQKAEDK
+3326 QLQSIYDMQKAQEK
-3340 KLREFKERLE
+3340 KVRDLKEKLE

>member
-80 GEKDTALERT
+80 GEKDTLIERT
-90 FGKNLVTNW
+90 FGKNDFTNA

-106 YEGGAAKVDVVDP
+106 YKGGAAKVDVVDP

-139 VDYTNK
+139 VEYTNK

-214 TAGAGTGAAL
+214 AAGAGTGAAL

-235 STAGAIA
+235 STVGAVA
-242 GGLRGMMAGMSA
+242 GGLRGLMAGMSG

-294 ATNRAIA
+294 ATNRALS
-301 RGATIGLVD
+301 RGATVALVD
-310 VVTSGLAGRTLGATK
+310 AVTSGLAGKALGATK

-347 GEGLGEGAAQ
+347 GEGVGEGAAQ
-357 VVSGQEVSGEEIAL
+357 AVSGQEVSGEEIAL

-434 MLAVAEDKKKE
+434 VLAVAEDKKKE

-494 DSITGKYTLEEAP
+494 DSITGKYTLEEKPAAET
-507 KRVQYKID
+507 VEYKID
-515 GSNMDRARF
+515 GSKMDRARF
-524 VAAVEEANNEEALN
+524 VAAVEEANNEEALD

-549 VIDAKRAQLTGK
+549 VIDAKRAKLTGEVQ
-561 PVAEPKAV
+561 PEVQPTAVETPETTVEVVAE
-569 TNQKRKERIVELN
+569 TQ
-582 NLLASD
+582 
-588 AASLQDTGTGN
+588 
-599 LIPEARQEIQQELET
+599 
-614 LKAEEDAVQK
+614 
-624 QAAGEVPVQPGT
+624 
-636 RVGQEVAQGEPQA
+636 
-649 EPQGVAQ
+649 
-656 ENQEKINDI
+656 
-665 EKRRQEELNTYDE
+665 
-678 EGLNEI
+678 
-684 YAINN
+684 
-689 DQTIGEFINAKYD
+689 
-702 AELAAIEKTAPV
+702 
-714 EEVKPVTIN
+714 PVTIN

-1045 FDNQYESNKTK
+1045 FDNQYESNKSK

-1079 VRNAEK
+1079 LRSVEK

-1100 TQEQITDLIEKSD
+1100 TQEQITELIDNSD

-1168 DNTEDAKKQII
+1168 DNTEDAKKQIV

-1206 FYNGKPVAVVVNKEK
+1206 FYKGKPVAVVVNKEK

-1242 NAKKFK
+1242 NPKKFK

-1345 IDVSDLVAKGE
+1345 INVSDLVAKGE
-1356 DVRPAIGKT
+1356 DVRPAIGKPEA
-1365 KSKKAKAK
+1365 KQLKAG
-1373 VDIVKQS
+1373 VDVVKQS

-1398 NSKTGKTKVTNF
+1398 NPKTGKTKVTNF

-1424 GTIAPGDFS
+1424 GKIAPGDFS

-1447 MLFAMSKFGDKSGK
+1447 MLFAMSKFGDNSGK
-1461 GWYTEDYSEAL
+1461 GWYTEDYSKAL

-1487 IKAITTSII
+1487 IKAITTAII

-1579 FDMKSWADAK
+1579 FGMNSWADAK
-1589 KELATD
+1589 KDLATD
-1595 PDWNDSETLPMSVLI
+1595 PNWNDSETLPMSVLI

-1644 DMRAKIPSSDMKSFM
+1644 DMRAKIPSSVMKSFM

-1668 ESDVISLAQ
+1668 ESDAISLAQ

-1696 TKPERNELL
+1696 PKSERNKLL

-1716 KAQGVVNDISEGI
+1716 KSQGVVNDISEGI
-1729 DDSIEN
+1729 DASIGN

-1744 SFTKNVFEKARDIVV
+1744 SFTKNVFEKARDIVF

-1784 ELGVKQRE
+1784 QLGVKQRE

-1798 AANSIINKVKSGP
+1798 AANSITNKVKSGR
-1811 LTVDMLKS
+1811 LTVEMLKN

-1825 ETEKISDDGPMGD
+1825 DSEKISDDGPMGD
-1838 IYTFR
+1838 IYTFG
-1843 DKQFKSG
+1843 DKQFKNG
-1850 LDSREKRSKESIE
+1850 LDSRENRSKESIE
-1863 IVKQTDKGKKI
+1863 IVKQITTDKDARPGY
-1874 TPEYLDVLKATN
+1874 EAAMKAIN
-1886 QTLEDVK
+1886 QT
-1893 IWEEKNKTNKKQ
+1893 EEERNAWRKANKVSQAAQRN
-1905 FRIPAVQ
+1905 PVVQ
-1912 QAAEKYK
+1912 QAAIDYYN
-1919 KGLINQDEYLDVVR
+1919 GLINQEKYLDIVR
-1933 KEQPIKPFKKVPD
+1933 KNQPIKAFKSVPK
-1946 LPSIIDITNA
+1946 LPSLRDIINSLNEDKVGI
-1956 IDTRKSATG
+1956 G
-1965 IIGLTK
+1965 IIGATK
-1971 NIKDGEYVSSRL
+1971 NIEEGQRVASRL
-1983 DIPAYEWY
+1983 DIPAYSFY
-1991 DTWVVSVHEGEGRS
+1991 DTWVVSVHDGKKE
-2005 SGKSI
+2005 GKSI
-2010 GYGQTAVI
+2010 SFGQTAVL
-2018 KNVEFDTLPK
+2018 KDVNFETFPK
-2028 AALNIASDPG
+2028 RGLNIARG
-2038 KSKASFARIYG
+2038 RENKETLARIFG
-2049 NWVNEDPESVHER
+2049 NWVNEDPEAVHER

-2071 WTQVGMNPFRHSWF
+2071 WIQVGMNPFRHSWF

-2112 KKALPSD
+2112 KKVLPSD
-2119 PRFSLKTDE
+2119 PKFTTTSAE

-2133 FQKQLPASVNEQIN
+2133 FQKQLPSRVNEQIN
-2147 NVISEQKE
+2147 NVISEQKA
-2155 LGKKPVEV
+2155 LGKTPVEV

-2197 MRVKVVSS
+2197 MRVKVTV
-2205 DEYSSLRDS
+2205 DEYAALKDQIRL
-2214 IKSEARKAATEAVFN
+2214 EEKAAREAVFD
-2229 HKESLNGLVNSV
+2229 HKKSLNSLINSV

-2259 SRIAKTNLRSPESVN
+2259 SRIAKTNLRSPESVK
-2274 KTLNYIADIFN
+2274 KTLNYVADIFDN
-2285 SANLAM
+2285 ANLAM

-2320 AKTLVSIDPAFIP
+2320 GKILVSIDPAFIP
-2333 TPLIDDYLD
+2333 NPMIDDYLE
-2342 IMEVIGERAKV
+2342 IMEVIGERARV
-2353 LSIKN
+2353 LSIKD

-2373 IKEAEAQAKAAEE
+2373 INESEE
-2386 SKTSETTK
+2386 SAISGENTTV
-2394 EPKIKET
+2394 KET
-2401 PEESKKKANSLIK
+2401 PEESKKAADSIIK

-2427 DPNDAAVARKIAS
+2427 DPNDAAIARKIAS

-2459 YSKLNLL
+2459 YSKLKLL

-2589 NIRRTDNAVVEAKYK
+2589 NRSGHSNTLESCDFSVKKLLMNLQVKSIGTDS
-2604 IMILQLQREF
+2604 IC
-2614 ESNPDSTSVAPAIEF
+2614 S
-2629 IDATLKAITRKESSL
+2629 
-2644 TNNDARILQK
+2644 
-2654 IKKEFGVKDAN
+2654 
-2665 GDQTIDVEAIENSL
+2665 
-2679 TENDKKAMKLIDEIN
+2679 
-2694 AAQASEAL
+2694 
-2702 FTSSVIRGSRVNI
+2702 I
-2715 INNYVHH
+2715 I
-2722 AVLSRNQA
+2722 
-2730 QETESLINK
+2730 
-2739 LFGRGPNGKP
+2739 
-2749 STKAGTLNER
+2749 
-2759 TPGAKAIMFDPVSA
+2759 
-2773 SMRGA
+2773 
-2778 RETLTDFY
+2778 TLT
-2786 MTPAIREVTGM
+2786 I
-2797 LNKLK
+2797 LNRLPNTSIHFWTHKKKVNLIT
-2802 DNVFDDPNSTEDQ
+2802 VFFS
-2815 RDVAQALVEAVEEA
+2815 
-2829 LEVTFQNHFGSDT
+2829 FG
-2842 RAEAFVKAM
+2842 
-2851 QKLGYQTTLASI
+2851 
-2863 PRAFAELS
+2863 
-2871 SNMSFAILSDPK
+2871 IL
-2883 TTKDALKHTKF
+2883 
-2894 AFSSDLL
+2894 
-2901 GFLEKIGSAEST
+2901 
-2913 RLAGNQMLT
+2913 
-2922 GKYAEGGFASG
+2922 
-2933 YGRTSKSAASS
+2933 
-2944 KVMDY
+2944 
-2949 ASFITR
+2949 
-2955 LTVGKVYRTA
+2955 
-2965 DVVSDLL
+2965 
-2972 ISTPDKVVSK
+2972 
-2982 AYYVANFVNNFEQLT
+2982 
-2997 GIKLTEAELRKISD
+2997 
-3011 GTSQYLSP
+3011 
-3019 EFESAIQS
+3019 
-3027 ARQKADS
+3027 
-3034 DIVRMAASGNSFNT
+3034 
-3048 ILKNVPR
+3048 
-3055 KKDNAMMSAYRAINS
+3055 
-3070 FMSRFYLTEYGTLR
+3070 
-3084 SAVIALFKSGQ
+3084 
-3095 IDRKMATAIIA
+3095 
-3106 ASVTRM
+3106 
-3112 SMYIVAYSLLSSIFD
+3112 
-3127 SIIGEAF
+3127 
-3134 DLEEED
+3134 
-3140 EEDEDLMMKV
+3140 
-3150 KRSIVGTGVGVLS
+3150 
-3163 RRTLGNLGY
+3163 
-3172 IPVAYGV
+3172 
-3179 EQLNA
+3179 
-3184 ELGEDYGLREDE
+3184 
-3196 YDPFKNSL
+3196 
-3204 VYSKI
+3204 
-3209 SETDLNTKSPWEV
+3209 
-3222 FGKAIAGPYAPTLST
+3222 
-3237 IARGL
+3237 
-3242 TLYGRANKEGSK
+3242 
-3254 PETKK
+3254 
-3259 RAMEELETRMAFEA
+3259 
-3273 VGNLGLIPFYKD
+3273 
-3285 ARRIL
+3285 
-3290 MSDFYARNYDKK
+3290 
-3302 GSSSFTITQKQ
+3302 
-3313 IDLIRKSNPAAAR
+3313 
-3326 QLQQIYDLQKAEDK
+3326 
-3340 KLREFKERLE
+3340 
-3350 KK
+3350 

>member
-90 FGKNLVTNW
+90 FGKNVVTNW

-310 VVTSGLAGRTLGATK
+310 VVTSGLAGRAFGATK
-325 AAVKGTAGK
+325 AAVKGTTGK
-334 ALGTTAALGVESV
+334 VLGTGAALGVESV
-347 GEGLGEGAAQ
+347 GEGVGEGAAQ

-371 EMLGGVGGGVFNVG
+371 EMLGGIGGGVFNVG
-385 VETIIGGE
+385 VESIIGGE

-434 MLAVAEDKKKE
+434 VLAVAEDKKKE

-507 KRVQYKID
+507 KGVQYKID

-649 EPQGVAQ
+649 EPQGVSQ
-656 ENQEKINDI
+656 ENQEKINEI

-907 GYETI
+907 GYDTI

-1100 TQEQITDLIEKSD
+1100 TQEEITDLIEKSD

-1365 KSKKAKAK
+1365 KAKKAKGVESSLQNDFSDPVSK
-1373 VDIVKQS
+1373 LTFIYDKNSKRFEQLKKDGFINEDVDINDFNGKIIMLHRPDA
-1380 TEAFSGK
+1380 AFSGEIQKNGETLVEGQGGMYYPIKFHDMNVFWASTDTAVSSMVNSLRDVAFENGGKVYMALVSSPYDK
-1387 LGEMGISVGVT
+1387 LLSSTTMANAVMDFFSSNAVDKNFNIKPAQVKNALISASKFTKEIETIEKDGTISIKKVGLKLKFSDRDSSISIKNRIAEKLSPT
-1398 NSKTGKTKVTNF
+1398 NSSFNDRRAFVEQLIKEMTANIKQSDVSIKQFGELFSEGIQNKYFKGITKTGKVSISVANMTQALSEMFTEPVLKEGF
-1410 DVAKGLNEYYTKKY
+1410 DSRDKGGQVYAILEVDSP
-1424 GTIAPGDFS
+1424 TI
-1433 QKAVDALADYASVE
+1433 
-1447 MLFAMSKFGDKSGK
+1447 
-1461 GWYTEDYSEAL
+1461 T
-1472 DILSSIDPDITKDPK
+1472 DPDDVNR
-1487 IKAITTSII
+1487 IK
-1496 AVASNSS
+1496 
-1503 GVYDNLTRVIY
+1503 
-1514 GISEYKKTGKIP
+1514 
-1526 LNVGTGKGQEAIATG
+1526 
-1541 IDRYNKVVEKL
+1541 
-1552 GNDPVRVEKFMSQID
+1552 
-1567 KVSELKKKLVKE
+1567 ELKKERSNYDGIKT
-1579 FDMKSWADAK
+1579 DSAK
-1589 KELATD
+1589 RKVSAI
-1595 PDWNDSETLPMSVLI
+1595 N
-1610 FGPKIGAFWSN
+1610 
-1621 LSGLD
+1621 
-1626 GTPTIDR
+1626 
-1633 WCIRTIYRYKG
+1633 
-1644 DMRAKIPSSDMKSFM
+1644 AKIY
-1659 NENGINGAS
+1659 A
-1668 ESDVISLAQ
+1668 
-1677 EHSKMFKRILA
+1677 ILA
-1688 GKGEYASL
+1688 KNSGISPADSDFHKSYPKTVKSDNPV
-1696 TKPERNELL
+1696 KIHIL
-1705 KPYRKGDQIWT
+1705 KDRPYWYDVFG
-1716 KAQGVVNDISEGI
+1716 GGI
-1729 DDSIEN
+1729 KEKSRDSIFPTTSGVTTGGIQLTVPGVEIAKQITTDKDARPGYEAAM
-1735 KAKYGRDFR
+1735 KAINQTEEER
-1744 SFTKNVFEKARDIVV
+1744 KAWR
-1759 DKTGIKLSVSDVQAI
+1759 
-1774 LWIYEKNLFG
+1774 
-1784 ELGVKQRE
+1784 KQ
-1792 DSTYSS
+1792 
-1798 AANSIINKVKSGP
+1798 NKVN
-1811 LTVDMLKS
+1811 
-1819 GDLKAL
+1819 
-1825 ETEKISDDGPMGD
+1825 
-1838 IYTFR
+1838 
-1843 DKQFKSG
+1843 QQQ
-1850 LDSREKRSKESIE
+1850 KRNP
-1863 IVKQTDKGKKI
+1863 V
-1874 TPEYLDVLKATN
+1874 
-1886 QTLEDVK
+1886 
-1893 IWEEKNKTNKKQ
+1893 
-1905 FRIPAVQ
+1905 VQ
-1912 QAAEKYK
+1912 QAAIDYYN
-1919 KGLINQDEYLDVVR
+1919 GLINQEKYLDIVR
-1933 KEQPIKPFKKVPD
+1933 KNQPIKAFKNVPELPTITEIVNALDERKVG
-1946 LPSIIDITNA
+1946 I
-1956 IDTRKSATG
+1956 G
-1965 IIGLTK
+1965 IIGATK
-1971 NIKDGEYVSSRL
+1971 NIEEGQRVASRL
-1983 DIPAYEWY
+1983 DIPAYEDF
-1991 DTWVVSVHEGEGRS
+1991 DTWVVSIHDGKKEGKNIS
-2005 SGKSI
+2005 
-2010 GYGQTAVI
+2010 YGQTAVL
-2018 KNVEFDTLPK
+2018 KDVNFETFPGK
-2028 AALNIASDPG
+2028 GLNIARG
-2038 KSKASFARIYG
+2038 KVSKDTIARIFG
-2049 NWVNEDPESVHER
+2049 NWVNEDPEAVHER

-2071 WTQVGMNPFRHSWF
+2071 WIQVGMNPFRHSWF
-2085 YDKTDGMPVVTADE
+2085 YDKTDGMPVITADE

-2112 KKALPSD
+2112 KKVLPSD
-2119 PRFSLKTDE
+2119 PKFTTKSAE

-2427 DPNDAAVARKIAS
+2427 DTNDAAVARKIAS

-2722 AVLSRNQA
+2722 AVLSKNMA
-2730 QETESLINK
+2730 QQIEALINK

-2802 DNVFDDPNSTEDQ
+2802 DSVFDDPNSTEDQ

-2997 GIKLTEAELRKISD
+2997 GVKLSEAELRKISD

-3095 IDRKMATAIIA
+3095 IDRKMATGIIA

-3237 IARGL
+3237 IARAA

-3313 IDLIRKSNPAAAR
+3313 IDLIRKSNPAGAR

>member
-1 MNEQVIDDLFNQAV
+1 MNEQVINDLFNQAV

-63 KGGTASISEVGS
+63 KDGTASISEVGS
-75 LDLPS
+75 LDLQS
-80 GEKDTALERT
+80 GEKDTLIERT
-90 FGKNLVTNW
+90 FGKNDFTNA
-99 LGDIYRA
+99 LGDIYRS
-106 YEGGAAKVDVVDP
+106 YKGGAAKVDVVDP

-129 EIDENSLKEF
+129 EIDDESLKQF
-139 VDYTNK
+139 VEYTNK
-145 LKNVPVTDE
+145 LKDVPVTDE
-154 LKEYYKSVEN
+154 LKQYYKSVEN

-195 PVTGEGVSGYGIG
+195 PVTGESVSGYGIG
-208 GAAAGG
+208 GAAAGAV
-214 TAGAGTGAAL
+214 AGAGTGAAL
-224 GAIGGPLAPAT
+224 GAIGGPLAPVT

-242 GGLRGMMAGMSA
+242 GGLRGLMAGMSG

-294 ATNRAIA
+294 ATNRALS
-301 RGATIGLVD
+301 RGATVALVD
-310 VVTSGLAGRTLGATK
+310 AVTSGLAGKALGATK

-347 GEGLGEGAAQ
+347 GEGVGEGAAQ

-371 EMLGGVGGGVFNVG
+371 EMLGGIGGGVFNVG
-385 VETIIGGE
+385 VESIIGGE
-393 KVGRYKI
+393 KIGRYKI
-400 NGEEVSKNRLNRFLQ
+400 NGEEVSKNRLNRFLS

-434 MLAVAEDKKKE
+434 VLAVAEDKKKE

-507 KRVQYKID
+507 KGVQYKID

-524 VAAVEEANNEEALN
+524 VAAVGEAKNEEALN

-544 PEVQK
+544 PEIQK
-549 VIDAKRAQLTGK
+549 VIDAKRAQFTGEVQ
-561 PVAEPKAV
+561 PEIQPTAVETPETTVEAVAE
-569 TNQKRKERIVELN
+569 TQ
-582 NLLASD
+582 
-588 AASLQDTGTGN
+588 
-599 LIPEARQEIQQELET
+599 
-614 LKAEEDAVQK
+614 
-624 QAAGEVPVQPGT
+624 
-636 RVGQEVAQGEPQA
+636 
-649 EPQGVAQ
+649 
-656 ENQEKINDI
+656 
-665 EKRRQEELNTYDE
+665 
-678 EGLNEI
+678 
-684 YAINN
+684 
-689 DQTIGEFINAKYD
+689 
-702 AELAAIEKTAPV
+702 
-714 EEVKPVTIN
+714 PVTIN

-735 VKALPIENEDGA
+735 VKTLPIENEDGA

-777 EKIDEF
+777 QKIDEF

-863 LDIQDRLSRPKQ
+863 LDIQDRLSKPKQ

-907 GYETI
+907 GYDTI

-1002 KIAGERGF
+1002 KIAGEKGF

-1045 FDNQYESNKTK
+1045 FDKQYESNKTK

-1100 TQEQITDLIEKSD
+1100 TQEEITDLIEKSD
-1113 LPQDIKNEYNEILG
+1113 LPQDIKNEYKEILG

-1136 QKKAAPTNVEES
+1136 QKKAAPKNIEES

-1162 VNVIVA
+1162 VDVIVA

-1187 EENAKNI
+1187 EENAKAI

-1206 FYNGKPVAVVVNKEK
+1206 FYKGKPIAVVVNKEK

-1242 NAKKFK
+1242 DAKKFK
-1248 SFQNAISRE
+1248 SFQNAIARE

-1273 SAEYEGDAVYE
+1273 SAEYEGDAAYE

-1307 EKSILEKIKEII
+1307 EKSILNKIKEII
-1319 NKFAKSM
+1319 NKFAKSI

-1345 IDVSDLVAKGE
+1345 INVSDLVAKGE
-1356 DVRPAIGKT
+1356 DVRPAIGAK
-1365 KSKKAKAK
+1365 KVSKKAEKDIETSLQANFSDKESKLTFIYDKNSEKFDKLKRDGFINDDVPTSSFNGK
-1373 VDIVKQS
+1373 VMLLHQPDA
-1380 TEAFSGK
+1380 AFSGEIQKNGETLVEGKGGIFFPAKFHDELLFWASTKNTVSQFVNSLNKVSKRNGGKIYMALTSAPYHKLLSSTTMSNAVMDFFSSKAVDKNFKISEDQLKSSLIDAANAKKVVTKKNKKGEIKNKIVGLKMNLSEEDSIESIKSKIAEK
-1387 LGEMGISVGVT
+1387 LGPDNSFFDDRKFFSEELIKLMSKQINKNDVSITSFGKLFSQGIQNKYFKGIT
-1398 NSKTGKTKVTNF
+1398 KTGKVRISAANMTQAISEMFTEPLLKEGFTDRSLGGEVYAVIEVDGEVEAVDIDKHESYPSAVKAKNPVKIHILKDRFNWNDVFNKEGETGGIKKSDMQSVYPSSGVSSIGLVLNAPSQEEVAISKAASDSGFVSDDLDVVQQKGLTVKELNKRISSLDSKKKAELLSIVKDQEYNPKKKVKAYKLFRVNKNNPGELFPLFVNSDMAVPVGYWVKAAIGEQAPSSKSGSKQVKSKLGALAFRPGWHSGDIPLATHIGEKSDKA
-1410 DVAKGLNEYYTKKY
+1410 DVAPSIRPSNQVWAEVEV
-1424 GTIAPGDFS
+1424 ADDFDW
-1433 QKAVDALADYASVE
+1433 Q
-1447 MLFAMSKFGDKSGK
+1447 
-1461 GWYTEDYSEAL
+1461 SEAL
-1472 DILSSIDPDITKDPK
+1472 KRADRNKQGEINQRTAHITDRLPDEGHYKYKTNSNMTGSWIISGEMKVLRVLSDDEVKSINEKSNTSDLKRLTPLDKEAYGFDDKGYPLDKNLNNENIIAEFYRYSLRNNLKNEVVDTLSS
-1487 IKAITTSII
+1487 
-1496 AVASNSS
+1496 
-1503 GVYDNLTRVIY
+1503 
-1514 GISEYKKTGKIP
+1514 SE
-1526 LNVGTGKGQEAIATG
+1526 
-1541 IDRYNKVVEKL
+1541 
-1552 GNDPVRVEKFMSQID
+1552 
-1567 KVSELKKKLVKE
+1567 
-1579 FDMKSWADAK
+1579 
-1589 KELATD
+1589 
-1595 PDWNDSETLPMSVLI
+1595 
-1610 FGPKIGAFWSN
+1610 
-1621 LSGLD
+1621 
-1626 GTPTIDR
+1626 
-1633 WCIRTIYRYKG
+1633 
-1644 DMRAKIPSSDMKSFM
+1644 
-1659 NENGINGAS
+1659 
-1668 ESDVISLAQ
+1668 
-1677 EHSKMFKRILA
+1677 
-1688 GKGEYASL
+1688 
-1696 TKPERNELL
+1696 
-1705 KPYRKGDQIWT
+1705 
-1716 KAQGVVNDISEGI
+1716 
-1729 DDSIEN
+1729 IE
-1735 KAKYGRDFR
+1735 
-1744 SFTKNVFEKARDIVV
+1744 V
-1759 DKTGIKLSVSDVQAI
+1759 
-1774 LWIYEKNLFG
+1774 
-1784 ELGVKQRE
+1784 
-1792 DSTYSS
+1792 
-1798 AANSIINKVKSGP
+1798 
-1811 LTVDMLKS
+1811 
-1819 GDLKAL
+1819 
-1825 ETEKISDDGPMGD
+1825 
-1838 IYTFR
+1838 
-1843 DKQFKSG
+1843 
-1850 LDSREKRSKESIE
+1850 
-1863 IVKQTDKGKKI
+1863 
-1874 TPEYLDVLKATN
+1874 
-1886 QTLEDVK
+1886 
-1893 IWEEKNKTNKKQ
+1893 
-1905 FRIPAVQ
+1905 
-1912 QAAEKYK
+1912 
-1919 KGLINQDEYLDVVR
+1919 
-1933 KEQPIKPFKKVPD
+1933 
-1946 LPSIIDITNA
+1946 
-1956 IDTRKSATG
+1956 
-1965 IIGLTK
+1965 
-1971 NIKDGEYVSSRL
+1971 
-1983 DIPAYEWY
+1983 
-1991 DTWVVSVHEGEGRS
+1991 
-2005 SGKSI
+2005 
-2010 GYGQTAVI
+2010 
-2018 KNVEFDTLPK
+2018 
-2028 AALNIASDPG
+2028 
-2038 KSKASFARIYG
+2038 
-2049 NWVNEDPESVHER
+2049 
-2062 AKKLMDDPE
+2062 
-2071 WTQVGMNPFRHSWF
+2071 TQ
-2085 YDKTDGMPVVTADE
+2085 
-2099 VIQVGA
+2099 
-2105 LVLAKNA
+2105 
-2112 KKALPSD
+2112 
-2119 PRFSLKTDE
+2119 
-2128 GLEIQ
+2128 
-2133 FQKQLPASVNEQIN
+2133 QKQLPARVNEEIN
-2147 NVISEQKE
+2147 KIISEQKA
-2155 LGKKPVEV
+2155 LGKTPVEV

-2197 MRVKVVSS
+2197 MRVKVTV
-2205 DEYSSLRDS
+2205 DEYSALKDQIRL
-2214 IKSEARKAATEAVFN
+2214 EEKAAREAVFD
-2229 HKESLNGLVNSV
+2229 HKKSLNSLINSV

-2259 SRIAKTNLRSPESVN
+2259 SRIAKTNLRSPESVK
-2274 KTLNYIADIFN
+2274 KTLNYVADIFDN
-2285 SANLAM
+2285 ANLAM

-2320 AKTLVSIDPAFIP
+2320 GKILVSIDPAFIP
-2333 TPLIDDYLD
+2333 TPMIDDYLD
-2342 IMEVIGERAKV
+2342 IMEVIGERARV
-2353 LSIKN
+2353 LSIKD

-2373 IKEAEAQAKAAEE
+2373 MNESEEAAISGEN
-2386 SKTSETTK
+2386 TTV
-2394 EPKIKET
+2394 KET
-2401 PEESKKKANSLIK
+2401 PEESKKAADSIIK
-2414 EILSDKLETSNIT
+2414 EILSDKIETSNIT
-2427 DPNDAAVARKIAS
+2427 DVNDAAVARKIAS

-2459 YSKLNLL
+2459 YSKLKLL

-2485 ATDVAQNRSVNTLT
+2485 ATSVAQNRNVDKLST
-2499 EVVGKITGA
+2499 VVGKVTGP

-2518 SKIKGAITNR
+2518 SRIKGAIT
-2528 GGVLEAIRSTPL
+2528 GKSGVLEAIRSTPL
-2540 EFMDDVIGNFNDKTI
+2540 EFIDDVIGNFNDKTI
-2555 FNLTFGV
+2555 YNLTFGI
-2562 LGSKKGMLDARLA
+2562 LGSPKGKLDARLA
-2575 DLAAKADAAEKLLQ
+2575 DLSAKADAAEKLLQ
-2589 NIRRTDNAVVEAKYK
+2589 SAGRTDNAVVEAKYK
-2604 IMILQLQREF
+2604 IMALQLQREF
-2614 ESNPDSTSVAPAIEF
+2614 DSNPGSPSVAPAIDF
-2629 IDATLKAITRKESSL
+2629 IDATLRAISRKESSL
-2644 TNNDARILQK
+2644 TNSDARILEK
-2654 IKKEFGVKDAN
+2654 IKKDFGVKDADGN
-2665 GDQTIDVEAIENSL
+2665 QTLNTKAIENSL
-2679 TENDKKAMKLIDEIN
+2679 TENDKKAMSLIDEIN

-2702 FTSSVIRGSRVNI
+2702 FTSSVIRGARVNI

-2739 LFGRGPNGKP
+2739 LFGKGPNGKP

-2786 MTPAIREVTGM
+2786 MTPAIREVTGS

-2802 DNVFDDPNSTEDQ
+2802 DKVFDDPNSTQDQ
-2815 RDVAQALVEAVEEA
+2815 KDIAQALVESVEEA
-2829 LEVTFQNHFGSDT
+2829 LEVTFQNHFSSDT
-2842 RAEAFVKAM
+2842 NFEALVKAI

-2863 PRAFAELS
+2863 PRAIAELS

-2883 TTKDALKHTKF
+2883 TTTDALKHTKF
-2894 AFSSDLL
+2894 AFSSDML

-2913 RLAGNQMLT
+2913 RLAGTQVLT

-2955 LTVGKVYRTA
+2955 MSIGKLYRVA
-2965 DVVSDLL
+2965 DVTSDLL

-2982 AYYVANFVNNFEQLT
+2982 AYYVADFVNNFESET
-2997 GIKLTEAELRKISD
+2997 GVKLTESDLRKISD
-3011 GTSQYLSP
+3011 GTSEYLSP
-3019 EFESAIQS
+3019 QYETALQK

-3055 KKDNAMMSAYRAINS
+3055 KKDAAMMSAYRAINS

-3095 IDRKMATAIIA
+3095 IDKKAATAIIA

-3112 SMYIVAYSLLSSIFD
+3112 SMYVVAYSLLSSIFD
-3127 SIIGEAF
+3127 SIIGDAL
-3134 DLEEED
+3134 DLEGEEED
-3140 EEDEDLMMKV
+3140 DEDLMTRA
-3150 KRSIVGTGVGVLS
+3150 KRSMVGTGVGVLS
-3163 RRTLGNLGY
+3163 RRTLGNIGY
-3172 IPVAYGV
+3172 TPVAYAI

-3184 ELGEDYGLREDE
+3184 DLGEDFGLRDDE

-3204 VYSKI
+3204 VYSKV
-3209 SETDLNTKSPWEV
+3209 SESDLKTKSPYEV
-3222 FGKAIAGPYAPTLST
+3222 LGKAFAGPYAPALSS
-3237 IARGL
+3237 IARTA
-3242 TLYGRANKEGSK
+3242 TLYGRATKEGSK
-3254 PETKK
+3254 PETQK
-3259 RAMEELETRMAFEA
+3259 RAMEELESRMALEA
-3273 VGNLGLIPFYKD
+3273 VGNLGLIPLYKD
-3285 ARRIL
+3285 VRRIM

-3302 GSSSFTITQKQ
+3302 ESSSFTITQKQ
-3313 IDLIRKSNPAAAR
+3313 IDLIRKSNPTMAN
-3326 QLQQIYDLQKAEDK
+3326 QLQQVYDMQKAQEK
-3340 KLREFKERLE
+3340 KVRDLKERIE

>member
-63 KGGTASISEVGS
+63 KDVTDSISEAGSSVSANNPKIDSEEARNIDEELEQVQVSDFDKKLENQKVSTPMSYWNIFSKTIADLPSDIGETWSVASAFIERQLGKAGVPGANPNLTARDLHAYNLSEDWRNYTNEVFPTNEEDRNTFIGGVASGLGQAVPMVMSGGISAMSKSKAALDIAKTALTTGTKLTPFIKIGKDIAKQATSTTGLMGGSQMSSAMYRQAIESGATEDQAQRYALENFVVGTLVESLPIQSMFSRISKIEPSADILRILKEGVVGGAEETVTEMWQTTYENLSAQRIYDLNREMLDGVGEAGAVGGTVGFILNSALSALIGRRARVKTDEEKKVIDKSISEVQSKINTVNKNNEDISAIAEEIESIEPVVLKYGETDFTFAKDKSGRMELAADPMTEDQALSVSS
-75 LDLPS
+75 LLS
-80 GEKDTALERT
+80 KG
-90 FGKNLVTNW
+90 
-99 LGDIYRA
+99 Y
-106 YEGGAAKVDVVDP
+106 
-119 TMNIFGKKAS
+119 
-129 EIDENSLKEF
+129 
-139 VDYTNK
+139 NK
-145 LKNVPVTDE
+145 LNF
-154 LKEYYKSVEN
+154 SVEE
-164 AGGGFTNSIIEA
+164 IESED
-176 IKNPAIIP
+176 PY
-184 QLTVD
+184 
-189 SFSMLI
+189 S
-195 PVTGEGVSGYGIG
+195 PVQYKLV
-208 GAAAGG
+208 
-214 TAGAGTGAAL
+214 
-224 GAIGGPLAPAT
+224 AT
-235 STAGAIA
+235 
-242 GGLRGMMAGMSA
+242 
-254 TTEVALSYGQYLQEE
+254 
-269 AQKRG
+269 
-274 LEFNEQNVKKLLED
+274 
-288 QTVIDG
+288 
-294 ATNRAIA
+294 
-301 RGATIGLVD
+301 
-310 VVTSGLAGRTLGATK
+310 
-325 AAVKGTAGK
+325 
-334 ALGTTAALGVESV
+334 
-347 GEGLGEGAAQ
+347 
-357 VVSGQEVSGEEIAL
+357 EIA
-371 EMLGGVGGGVFNVG
+371 
-385 VETIIGGE
+385 
-393 KVGRYKI
+393 
-400 NGEEVSKNRLNRFLQ
+400 
-415 TATPDEVAK
+415 P
-424 TNIEV
+424 
-429 TDDND
+429 
-434 MLAVAEDKKKE
+434 
-445 ALLAGQIDP
+445 
-454 AVTEETDKSRLVKL
+454 
-468 EKERA
+468 
-473 KLKGLD
+473 KG
-479 TKSAQNRVKAIDEEI
+479 A
-494 DSITGKYTLEEAP
+494 
-507 KRVQYKID
+507 QYKID

-538 ELETTD
+538 DLETTD

-549 VIDAKRAQLTGK
+549 VIDAKRAQLTGEIQ
-561 PVAEPKAV
+561 PEVQPTAV
-569 TNQKRKERIVELN
+569 ETTETAVE
-582 NLLASD
+582 A
-588 AASLQDTGTGN
+588 
-599 LIPEARQEIQQELET
+599 IPETQ
-614 LKAEEDAVQK
+614 
-624 QAAGEVPVQPGT
+624 
-636 RVGQEVAQGEPQA
+636 
-649 EPQGVAQ
+649 
-656 ENQEKINDI
+656 
-665 EKRRQEELNTYDE
+665 
-678 EGLNEI
+678 
-684 YAINN
+684 
-689 DQTIGEFINAKYD
+689 
-702 AELAAIEKTAPV
+702 
-714 EEVKPVTIN
+714 PVTIN
-723 VADKYTVDEVER
+723 VSDKYTVDEVER
-735 VKALPIENEDGA
+735 VKTLPIENEDGA

-863 LDIQDRLSRPKQ
+863 LAIQDRLSKPKQ

-907 GYETI
+907 GYDTI

-1071 AVYDKINE
+1071 ALYDKINE

-1100 TQEQITDLIEKSD
+1100 TQEQITELIENSD
-1113 LPQDIKNEYNEILG
+1113 LPQDIKNEYNEILA

-1136 QKKAAPTNVEES
+1136 QKKAEPTNVEES

-1162 VNVIVA
+1162 VNIIVSE
-1168 DNTEDAKKQII
+1168 NTEDAKKQII
-1179 EQLTPIVG
+1179 DQLTPIVG
-1187 EENAKNI
+1187 EENAKTI

-1206 FYNGKPVAVVVNKEK
+1206 FYKGKPVAVVVNKEK
-1221 AISNTAAHEVWH
+1221 AVSNTAAHEVWH

-1257 LKNAGYTDVA
+1257 LKSAGYTDVA
-1267 DYLDRF
+1267 EYLDNF
-1273 SAEYEGDAVYE
+1273 SASYEGDAVYE

-1319 NKFAKSM
+1319 NKFAKSI

-1345 IDVSDLVAKGE
+1345 INVSDLVAKGE

-1365 KSKKAKAK
+1365 KAKKAKGVESSLQNDFSDPVSKLTFIYDKNSKKFEQLKNDGFINEDVPTNSFNGK
-1373 VDIVKQS
+1373 VMLLHQPDA
-1380 TEAFSGK
+1380 AFSGEIQKNGETLVEGKGGIFFPAKFHDDLLFWAGTKATISGFVNSLNKISKRNGGKIYMALTSAPYHKLLSSTTMSNAVMDFFSSKVVDKNFKISEFQLKSSLVDAANKTEVVTKKNKKGEIKKKIVGLNMGLSKKDSIESIKSKIAEK
-1387 LGEMGISVGVT
+1387 LGADNSIFDSRKLFSKELIRLMSKQINKNDVSITSFGNLFSEGIQNKYFKGIT
-1398 NSKTGKTKVTNF
+1398 KTGK
-1410 DVAKGLNEYYTKKY
+1410 
-1424 GTIAPGDFS
+1424 
-1433 QKAVDALADYASVE
+1433 
-1447 MLFAMSKFGDKSGK
+1447 
-1461 GWYTEDYSEAL
+1461 
-1472 DILSSIDPDITKDPK
+1472 
-1487 IKAITTSII
+1487 
-1496 AVASNSS
+1496 
-1503 GVYDNLTRVIY
+1503 
-1514 GISEYKKTGKIP
+1514 
-1526 LNVGTGKGQEAIATG
+1526 
-1541 IDRYNKVVEKL
+1541 
-1552 GNDPVRVEKFMSQID
+1552 VRI
-1567 KVSELKKKLVKE
+1567 
-1579 FDMKSWADAK
+1579 
-1589 KELATD
+1589 
-1595 PDWNDSETLPMSVLI
+1595 
-1610 FGPKIGAFWSN
+1610 
-1621 LSGLD
+1621 
-1626 GTPTIDR
+1626 
-1633 WCIRTIYRYKG
+1633 
-1644 DMRAKIPSSDMKSFM
+1644 
-1659 NENGINGAS
+1659 
-1668 ESDVISLAQ
+1668 
-1677 EHSKMFKRILA
+1677 
-1688 GKGEYASL
+1688 
-1696 TKPERNELL
+1696 
-1705 KPYRKGDQIWT
+1705 
-1716 KAQGVVNDISEGI
+1716 
-1729 DDSIEN
+1729 
-1735 KAKYGRDFR
+1735 
-1744 SFTKNVFEKARDIVV
+1744 
-1759 DKTGIKLSVSDVQAI
+1759 
-1774 LWIYEKNLFG
+1774 
-1784 ELGVKQRE
+1784 
-1792 DSTYSS
+1792 S
-1798 AANSIINKVKSGP
+1798 AANMTQAISEMFTEPLLKEGFTDRSLGGEVYAVIEVDGEVEAVDIDKHESYPSAVKAKNPVKIHILKDRFNWNDIFNKEGETGGIKKSDMMSVYPSTGVSSI
-1811 LTVDMLKS
+1811 
-1819 GDLKAL
+1819 
-1825 ETEKISDDGPMGD
+1825 
-1838 IYTFR
+1838 
-1843 DKQFKSG
+1843 G
-1850 LDSREKRSKESIE
+1850 L
-1863 IVKQTDKGKKI
+1863 VLN
-1874 TPEYLDVLKATN
+1874 TPEIEV
-1886 QTLEDVK
+1886 
-1893 IWEEKNKTNKKQ
+1893 
-1905 FRIPAVQ
+1905 
-1912 QAAEKYK
+1912 
-1919 KGLINQDEYLDVVR
+1919 
-1933 KEQPIKPFKKVPD
+1933 
-1946 LPSIIDITNA
+1946 
-1956 IDTRKSATG
+1956 
-1965 IIGLTK
+1965 
-1971 NIKDGEYVSSRL
+1971 
-1983 DIPAYEWY
+1983 
-1991 DTWVVSVHEGEGRS
+1991 
-2005 SGKSI
+2005 
-2010 GYGQTAVI
+2010 
-2018 KNVEFDTLPK
+2018 
-2028 AALNIASDPG
+2028 
-2038 KSKASFARIYG
+2038 
-2049 NWVNEDPESVHER
+2049 
-2062 AKKLMDDPE
+2062 
-2071 WTQVGMNPFRHSWF
+2071 TQ
-2085 YDKTDGMPVVTADE
+2085 
-2099 VIQVGA
+2099 
-2105 LVLAKNA
+2105 
-2112 KKALPSD
+2112 
-2119 PRFSLKTDE
+2119 
-2128 GLEIQ
+2128 
-2133 FQKQLPASVNEQIN
+2133 QKQLPARVNEQVN
-2147 NVISEQKE
+2147 NIISEQKAI
-2155 LGKKPVEV
+2155 GKKPVEI
-2163 AREAAK
+2163 AREALK
-2169 YLKSTDAY
+2169 YVKDTDAY
-2177 NKLGDRDKAKVLSG
+2177 KKLGDRDKAKVIG
-2191 VKRLSG
+2191 GIKRLSG
-2197 MRVKVVSS
+2197 MRVKVLV
-2205 DEYSSLRDS
+2205 DDYSSLKDQLRLES
-2214 IKSEARKAATEAVFN
+2214 KAAREAVYDY
-2229 HKESLNGLVNSV
+2229 KSSLNSLIASV
-2241 RALAKAG
+2241 RALVKAG
-2248 KISTFRAGVII
+2248 KISSFRAGVII
-2259 SRIAKTNLRSPESVN
+2259 SRIAKTNLKSNESVN
-2274 KTLNYIADIFN
+2274 KTISYIADIFDN
-2285 SANLAM
+2285 ANLAM
-2291 KISRARSLVKN
+2291 KISRAKALVKN

-2307 NSKIGQNPDLFNA
+2307 KSKIGQNPDLFNA
-2320 AKTLVSIDPAFIP
+2320 AKILVSIDPAFIP
-2333 TPLIDDYLD
+2333 TPMIDDYLD
-2342 IMEVIGERAKV
+2342 IMEVIGERARV
-2353 LSIKN
+2353 LSIKD

-2373 IKEAEAQAKAAEE
+2373 INESEDAAISSEE
-2386 SKTSETTK
+2386 SKV
-2394 EPKIKET
+2394 KET
-2401 PEESKKKANSLIK
+2401 PEESKQAADSIIK
-2414 EILSDKLETSNIT
+2414 QILDDKIDPSNII

-2440 INEKDMRDLL
+2440 INEKDMRGLL
-2450 TEDKDGLVD
+2450 SEDKDGVVD

-2485 ATDVAQNRSVNTLT
+2485 STAVAQNRSVNTLT
-2499 EVVGKITGA
+2499 EVVGKITGP

-2518 SKIKGAITNR
+2518 SKIKGKITER

-2562 LGSKKGMLDARLA
+2562 LGSKKGILDARLA

-2614 ESNPDSTSVAPAIEF
+2614 ESNPGSPSVAPAIEF

-2654 IKKEFGVKDAN
+2654 IKKDFGVKDAN
-2665 GDQTIDVEAIENSL
+2665 GDQNIDVEAIENSL
-2679 TENDKKAMKLIDEIN
+2679 TVNDKKAMKLIDEIN

-2702 FTSSVIRGSRVNI
+2702 FTSSVIRGARVNI

-2739 LFGRGPNGKP
+2739 LFGKGPNGKP

-2797 LNKLK
+2797 LSKLK
-2802 DNVFDDPNSTEDQ
+2802 DKVFDDPNSTEQQ

-2842 RAEAFVKAM
+2842 RGEAFVKAM

-2871 SNMSFAILSDPK
+2871 SNMAFAILSDPK
-2883 TTKDALKHTKF
+2883 TTAEALKHTNF

-2955 LTVGKVYRTA
+2955 MTVGKVYRTA

-2982 AYYVANFVNNFEQLT
+2982 AYYVANFINNFQEIT
-2997 GIKLTEAELRKISD
+2997 GVKLSEAELRKIAD

-3019 EFESAIQS
+3019 EFESAIKT
-3027 ARQKADS
+3027 AREKADS

-3055 KKDNAMMSAYRAINS
+3055 KKDNFMLAGYRAINS

-3095 IDRKMATAIIA
+3095 IDKKMATAIIA

-3127 SIIGEAF
+3127 SIIGEAV
-3134 DLEEED
+3134 DLEGED
-3140 EEDEDLMMKV
+3140 EDDEDLMMKV

-3163 RRTLGNLGY
+3163 RRTLGNVGY

-3184 ELGEDYGLREDE
+3184 DLGEDFGLRDDE

-3222 FGKAIAGPYAPTLST
+3222 FGKAVAGPYGPTLST
-3237 IARGL
+3237 LARAA

-3302 GSSSFTITQKQ
+3302 ESSSFTITQKQ
-3313 IDLIRKSNPAAAR
+3313 IDLIRKSNPTAAR
-3326 QLQQIYDLQKAEDK
+3326 QLQQIYDIQKAQEK
-3340 KLREFKERLE
+3340 KVRDLKKRLE

>member
-80 GEKDTALERT
+80 GEKDTLIERT
-90 FGKNLVTNW
+90 FGKNDFTNA

-106 YEGGAAKVDVVDP
+106 YKGGAAKVDVVDP

-139 VDYTNK
+139 VEYTNK

-195 PVTGEGVSGYGIG
+195 PVTGEGVSEYGIG
-208 GAAAGG
+208 GAVAGG
-214 TAGAGTGAAL
+214 GVGAGTGAAL
-224 GAIGGPLAPAT
+224 GAIGGPLAPVT

-242 GGLRGMMAGMSA
+242 GGLRGLMAGMSG

-294 ATNRAIA
+294 ATNRALS
-301 RGATIGLVD
+301 RGATVALVD
-310 VVTSGLAGRTLGATK
+310 AVTSGLAGKALGATK

-371 EMLGGVGGGVFNVG
+371 EMLGGIGGGVFNVG

-507 KRVQYKID
+507 KGVQYKID

-907 GYETI
+907 GYDTI

-1206 FYNGKPVAVVVNKEK
+1206 FYKGKPVAVVVNKEK

-1356 DVRPAIGKT
+1356 DVRPAIGAK
-1365 KSKKAKAK
+1365 KVSKKAEKDIETSLQANFSDKESKLTFIYDKNSEKFDKLKRDGFINDDVPTSSFNGK
-1373 VDIVKQS
+1373 VMLLHQPDA
-1380 TEAFSGK
+1380 AFSGEIQKNGETIVEGKGGIFFPAKFHDDLLFWAGTKGTISGFVNSLNKISKRNGGKIYMALTSAPYHKLLSSTTMSNAVMDFFSSKVVDKNFKISEFQLKSSLVDAANATEVVTKKNKKGEIKKKIVGLNMGLSKKDSIESIKSKIAEK
-1387 LGEMGISVGVT
+1387 LGAD
-1398 NSKTGKTKVTNF
+1398 NSIF
-1410 DVAKGLNEYYTKKY
+1410 DSRKL
-1424 GTIAPGDFS
+1424 FS
-1433 QKAVDALADYASVE
+1433 KELIR
-1447 MLFAMSKFGDKSGK
+1447 LMSKQINKNDVSITSFGNLFSEGIQNKYFK
-1461 GWYTEDYSEAL
+1461 G
-1472 DILSSIDPDITKDPK
+1472 IT
-1487 IKAITTSII
+1487 
-1496 AVASNSS
+1496 
-1503 GVYDNLTRVIY
+1503 
-1514 GISEYKKTGKIP
+1514 KTGKI
-1526 LNVGTGKGQEAIATG
+1526 
-1541 IDRYNKVVEKL
+1541 
-1552 GNDPVRVEKFMSQID
+1552 
-1567 KVSELKKKLVKE
+1567 
-1579 FDMKSWADAK
+1579 
-1589 KELATD
+1589 
-1595 PDWNDSETLPMSVLI
+1595 
-1610 FGPKIGAFWSN
+1610 
-1621 LSGLD
+1621 
-1626 GTPTIDR
+1626 
-1633 WCIRTIYRYKG
+1633 
-1644 DMRAKIPSSDMKSFM
+1644 
-1659 NENGINGAS
+1659 
-1668 ESDVISLAQ
+1668 
-1677 EHSKMFKRILA
+1677 RI
-1688 GKGEYASL
+1688 
-1696 TKPERNELL
+1696 
-1705 KPYRKGDQIWT
+1705 
-1716 KAQGVVNDISEGI
+1716 
-1729 DDSIEN
+1729 
-1735 KAKYGRDFR
+1735 
-1744 SFTKNVFEKARDIVV
+1744 
-1759 DKTGIKLSVSDVQAI
+1759 
-1774 LWIYEKNLFG
+1774 
-1784 ELGVKQRE
+1784 
-1792 DSTYSS
+1792 S
-1798 AANSIINKVKSGP
+1798 AANMTQAISEMFTEPLLKEGFTDRSLGGEVYAVIEVDGEVEAVDIDKHESYPSAVKAKNPVKIHILKDRFNWNDVFNKEGETGGIKKSDMMSVYPSTGVSSIGLVLNAPSQEEVAISKAASDSGF
-1811 LTVDMLKS
+1811 V
-1819 GDLKAL
+1819 
-1825 ETEKISDDGPMGD
+1825 SDD
-1838 IYTFR
+1838 
-1843 DKQFKSG
+1843 
-1850 LDSREKRSKESIE
+1850 
-1863 IVKQTDKGKKI
+1863 
-1874 TPEYLDVLKATN
+1874 
-1886 QTLEDVK
+1886 
-1893 IWEEKNKTNKKQ
+1893 
-1905 FRIPAVQ
+1905 
-1912 QAAEKYK
+1912 
-1919 KGLINQDEYLDVVR
+1919 LDVVQQKGLSV
-1933 KEQPIKPFKKVPD
+1933 KELNNRISSLDSKKKAELLSIVKDQEYNPKKKVKAYKLFRVNKNNPGELFPLFVNSD
-1946 LPSIIDITNA
+1946 MAVPVGYWVKAAIGEQAPSSKSGSKQVKSKLGALAFRPGWHSGDIPLATHIGEKSDKSDVAPSIRPSNQVWAEVEVADDFDWQSEALKRADRNKQGDVNQRTAHITDRLPDEGHYKYKTN
-1956 IDTRKSATG
+1956 SNMTG
-1965 IIGLTK
+1965 SWIIS
-1971 NIKDGEYVSSRL
+1971 GEMKVLRVLS
-1983 DIPAYEWY
+1983 DDE
-1991 DTWVVSVHEGEGRS
+1991 V
-2005 SGKSI
+2005 KSI
-2010 GYGQTAVI
+2010 NEKSNTSDLKRLTPLDKEAYGFDDKGYPLD
-2018 KNVEFDTLPK
+2018 KNLNNENIIAEFYRYSLRNNLKNEVVDTLSSSE
-2028 AALNIASDPG
+2028 IE
-2038 KSKASFARIYG
+2038 
-2049 NWVNEDPESVHER
+2049 V
-2062 AKKLMDDPE
+2062 
-2071 WTQVGMNPFRHSWF
+2071 TQ
-2085 YDKTDGMPVVTADE
+2085 
-2099 VIQVGA
+2099 
-2105 LVLAKNA
+2105 
-2112 KKALPSD
+2112 
-2119 PRFSLKTDE
+2119 
-2128 GLEIQ
+2128 
-2133 FQKQLPASVNEQIN
+2133 QKQLPASVNEQIN

-2614 ESNPDSTSVAPAIEF
+2614 ESNPGSPSVAPAIEF

-3273 VGNLGLIPFYKD
+3273 AGNLGLIPFYKD

>member
-27 NLLHTNDAVL
+27 SLLHTNDSVL

-63 KGGTASISEVGS
+63 KDATGLSTVDGT

-90 FGKNLVTNW
+90 FGKNVVTNFF
-99 LGDIYRA
+99 GDIYRA

-119 TMNIFGKKAS
+119 TMNIFGKKAA
-129 EIDENSLKEF
+129 EIDDDSLKEF
-139 VDYTNK
+139 VDYTNR

-164 AGGGFTNSIIEA
+164 AGGGFMNSIIEA

-189 SFSMLI
+189 SFSMLV
-195 PVTGEGVSGYGIG
+195 PVTSEGVSTYGIG
-208 GAAAGG
+208 GAAAGVG
-214 TAGAGTGAAL
+214 TGAGVGAAL
-224 GAIGGPLAPAT
+224 GAIGGPLAPVT
-235 STAGAIA
+235 STAGAVA
-242 GGLRGMMAGMSA
+242 GGLRGLMAGMSA

-288 QTVIDG
+288 QSVIDG
-294 ATNRAIA
+294 ATNRALS

-310 VVTSGLAGRTLGATK
+310 AVTSGLAGRALGATK

-334 ALGTTAALGVESV
+334 VIGTGAALGVESV
-347 GEGLGEGAAQ
+347 GEGAGEGAAQ

-371 EMLGGVGGGVFNVG
+371 EMLGGIGGGVFNVG

-400 NGEEVSKNRLNRFLQ
+400 NGEEVSKNRLNRFLN

-429 TDDND
+429 TDDKD
-434 MLAVAEDKKKE
+434 VLAAAEDKKKE
-445 ALLAGQIDP
+445 AMLAGQIDP

-473 KLKGLD
+473 KLKGNE
-479 TKSAQNRVKAIDEEI
+479 TKSSQNRVKAIDEEI

-507 KRVQYKID
+507 KGVEYKID
-515 GSNMDRARF
+515 GSKMDRSRF
-524 VAAVEEANNEEALN
+524 VAAVEEAKNEEALN

-549 VIDAKRAQLTGK
+549 VIDAKRAQLTGEIQ
-561 PVAEPKAV
+561 PEVQPTAVETTETAVEDVAE
-569 TNQKRKERIVELN
+569 TQ
-582 NLLASD
+582 
-588 AASLQDTGTGN
+588 
-599 LIPEARQEIQQELET
+599 
-614 LKAEEDAVQK
+614 
-624 QAAGEVPVQPGT
+624 
-636 RVGQEVAQGEPQA
+636 
-649 EPQGVAQ
+649 
-656 ENQEKINDI
+656 
-665 EKRRQEELNTYDE
+665 
-678 EGLNEI
+678 
-684 YAINN
+684 
-689 DQTIGEFINAKYD
+689 
-702 AELAAIEKTAPV
+702 
-714 EEVKPVTIN
+714 PVTIN
-723 VADKYTVDEVER
+723 VADKYTADEVER
-735 VKALPIENEDGA
+735 VKTLPIENEDGA

-842 FENIKTGADGKNPK
+842 FENVKTGADGKNPK

-863 LDIQDRLSRPKQ
+863 LAIQDRLSKPKQ

-907 GYETI
+907 GYDTI
-912 KKGTGASQVTSREE
+912 KKGTGATQVTSREE

-976 DEARQRHEAENPGK
+976 DEARQRHESENPGK

-1024 TTKELTPVDVQEST
+1024 TTKELSPVDVQEST

-1071 AVYDKINE
+1071 ALYDKINE
-1079 VRNAEK
+1079 LRSVEK

-1100 TQEQITDLIEKSD
+1100 TQEEITDLIEKSD
-1113 LPQDIKNEYNEILG
+1113 LPQDIKNKYKEILG

-1136 QKKAAPTNVEES
+1136 QKKAAPKNIDES

-1162 VNVIVA
+1162 VNIIVA
-1168 DNTEDAKKQII
+1168 ENTEDAKKQIV

-1187 EENAKNI
+1187 EENAKTI

-1206 FYNGKPVAVVVNKEK
+1206 FYKGKPIAVVVNKEK

-1248 SFQNAISRE
+1248 SFQNAIARE
-1257 LKNAGYTDVA
+1257 LKSAGYTDVA
-1267 DYLDRF
+1267 EYLDNF
-1273 SAEYEGDAVYE
+1273 AASYEGDAVYE

-1307 EKSILEKIKEII
+1307 EKSMLEKIKDII
-1319 NKFAKSM
+1319 NKFAKSI

-1345 IDVSDLVAKGE
+1345 INVSDLVAKGE
-1356 DVRPAIGKT
+1356 DVRPAIGTTAQDKSMGIESLEQKKAIEILDGPKFAR
-1365 KSKKAKAK
+1365 KSKDSVAEFLNSLRDSQIKPDSSAETLISRFLSNIYEE
-1373 VDIVKQS
+1373 VGFYLVKKPS
-1380 TEAFSGK
+1380 AREAGLTWYIEDMKEFEGKIKIIFPELKDENNYKLFLSLLAITSSGTNPNQNLLYTYNLWKNSKNPSNFEFAENWGDVKMSFINKSGK
-1387 LGEMGISVGVT
+1387 SLGSGSIIRETKKEYTFQKINSVGELETDKKGNPVT
-1398 NSKTGKTKVTNF
+1398 VTVSKSSLKEGYPKSTGYTNRGEIVISQLNKLKEVYKKVGSIEGVVKWMETSHPIADLREFNLSVPDVNGKSYGKTK
-1410 DVAKGLNEYYTKKY
+1410 KKY
-1424 GTIAPGDFS
+1424 DPSKNAEGKRNGAFILGEKIGSFYQNMIGIGETITMDLWWSRTWNRYMGTMFNTV
-1433 QKAVDALADYASVE
+1433 K
-1447 MLFAMSKFGDKSGK
+1447 GK
-1461 GWYTEDYSEAL
+1461 
-1472 DILSSIDPDITKDPK
+1472 
-1487 IKAITTSII
+1487 
-1496 AVASNSS
+1496 
-1503 GVYDNLTRVIY
+1503 RVIQETPRTDTERN
-1514 GISEYKKTGKIP
+1514 IMRDAVKIAA
-1526 LNVGTGKGQEAIATG
+1526 K
-1541 IDRYNKVVEKL
+1541 DL
-1552 GNDPVRVEKFMSQID
+1552 GLD
-1567 KVSELKKKLVKE
+1567 VSELQAAIWYFE
-1579 FDMKSWADAK
+1579 Q
-1589 KELATD
+1589 ELWTNAG
-1595 PDWNDSETLPMSVLI
+1595 NRS
-1610 FGPKIGAFWSN
+1610 
-1621 LSGLD
+1621 
-1626 GTPTIDR
+1626 
-1633 WCIRTIYRYKG
+1633 
-1644 DMRAKIPSSDMKSFM
+1644 PSYSYVT
-1659 NENGINGAS
+1659 A
-1668 ESDVISLAQ
+1668 
-1677 EHSKMFKRILA
+1677 
-1688 GKGEYASL
+1688 
-1696 TKPERNELL
+1696 
-1705 KPYRKGDQIWT
+1705 
-1716 KAQGVVNDISEGI
+1716 I
-1729 DDSIEN
+1729 DDLSKKI
-1735 KAKYGRDFR
+1735 KID
-1744 SFTKNVFEKARDIVV
+1744 
-1759 DKTGIKLSVSDVQAI
+1759 DKTRS
-1774 LWIYEKNLFG
+1774 
-1784 ELGVKQRE
+1784 ELRE
-1792 DSTYSS
+1792 ARAD
-1798 AANSIINKVKSGP
+1798 
-1811 LTVDMLKS
+1811 LTE
-1819 GDLKAL
+1819 A
-1825 ETEKISDDGPMGD
+1825 
-1838 IYTFR
+1838 
-1843 DKQFKSG
+1843 
-1850 LDSREKRSKESIE
+1850 EKRRE
-1863 IVKQTDKGKKI
+1863 
-1874 TPEYLDVLKATN
+1874 A
-1886 QTLEDVK
+1886 
-1893 IWEEKNKTNKKQ
+1893 
-1905 FRIPAVQ
+1905 
-1912 QAAEKYK
+1912 AAERAAAIVAE
-1919 KGLINQDEYLDVVR
+1919 KGGI
-1933 KEQPIKPFKKVPD
+1933 VPGEVE
-1946 LPSIIDITNA
+1946 IT
-1956 IDTRKSATG
+1956 
-1965 IIGLTK
+1965 
-1971 NIKDGEYVSSRL
+1971 
-1983 DIPAYEWY
+1983 
-1991 DTWVVSVHEGEGRS
+1991 
-2005 SGKSI
+2005 
-2010 GYGQTAVI
+2010 Q
-2018 KNVEFDTLPK
+2018 
-2028 AALNIASDPG
+2028 
-2038 KSKASFARIYG
+2038 
-2049 NWVNEDPESVHER
+2049 
-2062 AKKLMDDPE
+2062 
-2071 WTQVGMNPFRHSWF
+2071 
-2085 YDKTDGMPVVTADE
+2085 
-2099 VIQVGA
+2099 
-2105 LVLAKNA
+2105 
-2112 KKALPSD
+2112 
-2119 PRFSLKTDE
+2119 
-2128 GLEIQ
+2128 
-2133 FQKQLPASVNEQIN
+2133 QKQLPARVNDQIN
-2147 NVISEQKE
+2147 NIISEQKA
-2155 LGKKPVEV
+2155 LGKTPVEV

-2197 MRVKVVSS
+2197 MRVKVTV
-2205 DEYSSLRDS
+2205 DEYATLKDQIRL
-2214 IKSEARKAATEAVFN
+2214 EEKAAKGAIFD
-2229 HKESLNGLVNSV
+2229 HKKSLNSLINSV
-2241 RALAKAG
+2241 RALAKVG

-2259 SRIAKTNLRSPESVN
+2259 SRIAKTNLRSPESVK
-2274 KTLNYIADIFN
+2274 KTLNYVADIFD

-2291 KISRARSLVKN
+2291 KVSRARSLVKN

-2320 AKTLVSIDPAFIP
+2320 GKILVSIDPAFIP
-2333 TPLIDDYLD
+2333 TPMIDDYLD
-2342 IMEVIGERAKV
+2342 IMEVIGERARV
-2353 LSIKN
+2353 LSIED

-2373 IKEAEAQAKAAEE
+2373 MNESEDVVNSAEQE
-2386 SKTSETTK
+2386 
-2394 EPKIKET
+2394 KIRMT
-2401 PEESKKKANSLIK
+2401 PEESVVAAKSLIDQIK
-2414 EILSDKLETSNIT
+2414 ADKLETSNII
-2427 DPNDAAVARKIAS
+2427 DVNDAAVARKIAS
-2440 INEKDMRDLL
+2440 ITEKDMMDLL
-2450 TEDKDGLVD
+2450 SIDKDGITD
-2459 YSKLNLL
+2459 FSKLKLL

-2485 ATDVAQNRSVNTLT
+2485 ATAVEQNRSVDKLST
-2499 EVVGKITGA
+2499 VVGNITGP
-2508 KILNGVTRTI
+2508 KILNGVTRII
-2518 SKIKGAITNR
+2518 SKIKGKITER
-2528 GGVLEAIRSTPL
+2528 IGVLEAIRSTPL

-2589 NIRRTDNAVVEAKYK
+2589 SAGRTDNAVVEVKYK
-2604 IMILQLQREF
+2604 IMALQLQREF
-2614 ESNPDSTSVAPAIEF
+2614 ESNPGSPSVAPAIEF

-2644 TNNDARILQK
+2644 TNNDARILQEVRSQ
-2654 IKKEFGVKDAN
+2654 IAAN
-2665 GDQTIDVEAIENSL
+2665 GMVGLENSL

-2694 AAQASEAL
+2694 AGQASEAL
-2702 FTSSVIRGSRVNI
+2702 FTSAVVRGARVNI

-2722 AVLSRNQA
+2722 AVLSKNMA
-2730 QETESLINK
+2730 QQIEALINK
-2739 LFGRGPNGKP
+2739 LFGKGPNGKP

-2786 MTPAIREVTGM
+2786 MTPAIREVTGT

-2802 DNVFDDPNSTEDQ
+2802 DKVFDDPNSTEEQ

-2842 RAEAFVKAM
+2842 NAEAFVKAM

-2883 TTKDALKHTKF
+2883 TTTDALKHTNF

-2955 LTVGKVYRTA
+2955 MTVGKVYRTA

-2982 AYYVANFVNNFEQLT
+2982 AYYVANFINNFQDIT
-2997 GIKLTEAELRKISD
+2997 GVKLTEAELRKIAD

-3019 EFESAIQS
+3019 EFESAIKD

-3034 DIVRMAASGNSFNT
+3034 NIVRMAASGNSFNT
-3048 ILKNVPR
+3048 ILKNAPR
-3055 KKDNAMMSAYRAINS
+3055 KKDNFMLAGYRAINS

-3095 IDRKMATAIIA
+3095 IDKKMATAIIA

-3127 SIIGEAF
+3127 SIIGDAL
-3134 DLEEED
+3134 DLESED

-3163 RRTLGNLGY
+3163 RRTLGNIGN

-3184 ELGEDYGLREDE
+3184 ELGEDFGLRDDE

-3209 SETDLNTKSPWEV
+3209 SETDLNNKSPWEV
-3222 FGKAIAGPYAPTLST
+3222 FGKAVAGPYGPTLST
-3237 IARGL
+3237 LARAA
-3242 TLYGRANKEGSK
+3242 TLYGRATKEGSK
-3254 PETKK
+3254 PETQK
-3259 RAMEELETRMAFEA
+3259 RAMKELETRMAFEA
-3273 VGNLGLIPFYKD
+3273 AGNLGLIPFYKD

-3302 GSSSFTITQKQ
+3302 ESSSFTITQKQ
-3313 IDLIRKSNPAAAR
+3313 IDLIRKSNPTAAR
-3326 QLQQIYDLQKAEDK
+3326 QLQQVYDMQKAQEK
-3340 KLREFKERLE
+3340 KVRELKERVE

>member
-1 MNEQVIDDLFNQAV
+1 MNEQVIEDLFNQAV

-63 KGGTASISEVGS
+63 KDVTGLSTVDGT

-90 FGKNLVTNW
+90 FGKNAVTNFF
-99 LGDIYRA
+99 GDIYRA

-129 EIDENSLKEF
+129 EIDEDALKEF
-139 VDYTNK
+139 VEYTNK

-154 LKEYYKSVEN
+154 LKEYYKSVED
-164 AGGGFTNSIIEA
+164 AGGGFMNSIIEA

-195 PVTGEGVSGYGIG
+195 PVTSEGVSTYGLG
-208 GAAAGG
+208 GAAAGT
-214 TAGAGTGAAL
+214 TAGAGTGAAF
-224 GAIGGPLAPAT
+224 GALGGPLAPISA
-235 STAGAIA
+235 TAGAVA
-242 GGLRGMMAGMSA
+242 GGLRGLMAGMSA

-269 AQKRG
+269 AEKRG

-310 VVTSGLAGRTLGATK
+310 AITSGLAGRALGATK

-334 ALGTTAALGVESV
+334 VIGTGAALGVESV
-347 GEGLGEGAAQ
+347 GEGVGEGAAQ
-357 VVSGQEVSGEEIAL
+357 GVSGQEVSGEEIAL
-371 EMLGGVGGGVFNVG
+371 EMLGGIGGGVFNVG

-393 KVGRYKI
+393 KVGRYRI
-400 NGEEVSKNRLNRFLQ
+400 NGEEVSKNRLNRFLN
-415 TATPDEVAK
+415 TATPEEVAK

-434 MLAVAEDKKKE
+434 VLAVAEDKKKE
-445 ALLAGQIDP
+445 AMLAGQIDP

-468 EKERA
+468 ERERA
-473 KLKGLD
+473 KLKGND

-494 DSITGKYTLEEAP
+494 DSITGKYTLDVEGP
-507 KRVQYKID
+507 KGAQYKID

-524 VAAVEEANNEEALN
+524 VAAVEEAKNEEALN

-549 VIDAKRAQLTGK
+549 VIDAKRAQLTGEVQ
-561 PVAEPKAV
+561 PTAV
-569 TNQKRKERIVELN
+569 ETTETAVE
-582 NLLASD
+582 A
-588 AASLQDTGTGN
+588 
-599 LIPEARQEIQQELET
+599 IPETQ
-614 LKAEEDAVQK
+614 
-624 QAAGEVPVQPGT
+624 
-636 RVGQEVAQGEPQA
+636 
-649 EPQGVAQ
+649 
-656 ENQEKINDI
+656 
-665 EKRRQEELNTYDE
+665 
-678 EGLNEI
+678 
-684 YAINN
+684 
-689 DQTIGEFINAKYD
+689 
-702 AELAAIEKTAPV
+702 
-714 EEVKPVTIN
+714 PVTIN

-735 VKALPIENEDGA
+735 VKTLPIENEDGA

-863 LDIQDRLSRPKQ
+863 LAIQDRLSKPKQ

-907 GYETI
+907 GYDTI

-1071 AVYDKINE
+1071 ALYDKINE
-1079 VRNAEK
+1079 VRNAEQ
-1085 RYDNLYSLYTDSSKY
+1085 RYDNLYRLYTDSSKY
-1100 TQEQITDLIEKSD
+1100 TQEEITDLIEKSD
-1113 LPQDIKNEYNEILG
+1113 LPQDIKNEYNEILA

-1136 QKKAAPTNVEES
+1136 QKKAEPTNVEES

-1162 VNVIVA
+1162 VNIIVSE
-1168 DNTEDAKKQII
+1168 NTEDAKKQII
-1179 EQLTPIVG
+1179 DQLTPIVG
-1187 EENAKNI
+1187 EENAKTI

-1206 FYNGKPVAVVVNKEK
+1206 FYKGKPVAVVVNKEK
-1221 AISNTAAHEVWH
+1221 AVSNTAAHEVWH

-1257 LKNAGYTDVA
+1257 LKSAGYTDVA

-1273 SAEYEGDAVYE
+1273 SAEYEGDAAYE

-1307 EKSILEKIKEII
+1307 EKSILNKIKEII
-1319 NKFAKSM
+1319 NKFAKSI

-1345 IDVSDLVAKGE
+1345 INVSDLVAKGE

-1365 KSKKAKAK
+1365 EAKQLKAGVDVVKQIDVNKVRASNRPGNKISKGLSVSGSGKNKSASETDDLSIEYVKNNSPKIFISNAKIIAEYPLVSNKIGDNPINTVKDAQKVYDIFTEEVSENLIYLMDEFNKEFKDVSSLWYDGANIIANRLASKYGVTPEQAAGIIASLSPQKDWYQNVRLAELVLMAYQDNPVITKEMIDYQVSINKKGLYEGQNAPGKGVKKAEAEYKISRTNSNREALINAKEKLTKAEKKADDLIKMLNKYVGVKINDAPIFVQPYAVRTYHEINTTKNYDVLTPDGNSVGLAKGTKGENKKLAWGSYSEIGKAVSIYNDNSSENITKSLGEMHKIRNFYNNIIDPMSKDGDVTIDTHAVAAALLKPLSGTSKEVKQNFGEGTSNSSTLGIKGVYYAYSDAYALAAKKTGLLPRQVQSITWEAVRGLYKDKFKSKK
-1373 VDIVKQS
+1373 
-1380 TEAFSGK
+1380 E
-1387 LGEMGISVGVT
+1387 
-1398 NSKTGKTKVTNF
+1398 N
-1410 DVAKGLNEYYTKKY
+1410 
-1424 GTIAPGDFS
+1424 
-1433 QKAVDALADYASVE
+1433 
-1447 MLFAMSKFGDKSGK
+1447 
-1461 GWYTEDYSEAL
+1461 
-1472 DILSSIDPDITKDPK
+1472 
-1487 IKAITTSII
+1487 
-1496 AVASNSS
+1496 
-1503 GVYDNLTRVIY
+1503 
-1514 GISEYKKTGKIP
+1514 
-1526 LNVGTGKGQEAIATG
+1526 
-1541 IDRYNKVVEKL
+1541 
-1552 GNDPVRVEKFMSQID
+1552 
-1567 KVSELKKKLVKE
+1567 VSE
-1579 FDMKSWADAK
+1579 
-1589 KELATD
+1589 
-1595 PDWNDSETLPMSVLI
+1595 
-1610 FGPKIGAFWSN
+1610 
-1621 LSGLD
+1621 
-1626 GTPTIDR
+1626 
-1633 WCIRTIYRYKG
+1633 
-1644 DMRAKIPSSDMKSFM
+1644 
-1659 NENGINGAS
+1659 IN
-1668 ESDVISLAQ
+1668 
-1677 EHSKMFKRILA
+1677 
-1688 GKGEYASL
+1688 
-1696 TKPERNELL
+1696 
-1705 KPYRKGDQIWT
+1705 
-1716 KAQGVVNDISEGI
+1716 
-1729 DDSIEN
+1729 
-1735 KAKYGRDFR
+1735 
-1744 SFTKNVFEKARDIVV
+1744 
-1759 DKTGIKLSVSDVQAI
+1759 
-1774 LWIYEKNLFG
+1774 
-1784 ELGVKQRE
+1784 
-1792 DSTYSS
+1792 
-1798 AANSIINKVKSGP
+1798 
-1811 LTVDMLKS
+1811 
-1819 GDLKAL
+1819 
-1825 ETEKISDDGPMGD
+1825 
-1838 IYTFR
+1838 
-1843 DKQFKSG
+1843 
-1850 LDSREKRSKESIE
+1850 
-1863 IVKQTDKGKKI
+1863 
-1874 TPEYLDVLKATN
+1874 
-1886 QTLEDVK
+1886 K
-1893 IWEEKNKTNKKQ
+1893 IWERYEKGQITISEARELAK
-1905 FRIPAVQ
+1905 
-1912 QAAEKYK
+1912 EKAGGIEDPTWAG
-1919 KGLINQDEYLDVVR
+1919 GLIQDE
-1933 KEQPIKPFKKVPD
+1933 
-1946 LPSIIDITNA
+1946 
-1956 IDTRKSATG
+1956 
-1965 IIGLTK
+1965 
-1971 NIKDGEYVSSRL
+1971 SR
-1983 DIPAYEWY
+1983 E
-1991 DTWVVSVHEGEGRS
+1991 
-2005 SGKSI
+2005 
-2010 GYGQTAVI
+2010 GYGVEGYGSGVI
-2018 KNVEFDTLPK
+2018 GDGPD
-2028 AALNIASDPG
+2028 I
-2038 KSKASFARIYG
+2038 
-2049 NWVNEDPESVHER
+2049 
-2062 AKKLMDDPE
+2062 
-2071 WTQVGMNPFRHSWF
+2071 VG
-2085 YDKTDGMPVVTADE
+2085 DLE
-2099 VIQVGA
+2099 VSQ
-2105 LVLAKNA
+2105 
-2112 KKALPSD
+2112 
-2119 PRFSLKTDE
+2119 
-2128 GLEIQ
+2128 
-2133 FQKQLPASVNEQIN
+2133 QKQLPARVNEQVN
-2147 NVISEQKE
+2147 NIISEQKA
-2155 LGKKPVEV
+2155 LGKKPVEI

-2169 YLKSTDAY
+2169 YVKTTDAY
-2177 NKLGDRDKAKVLSG
+2177 KKLGDRDKAKVIG
-2191 VKRLSG
+2191 GIKRLSG
-2197 MRVKVVSS
+2197 MRVRVLV
-2205 DEYSSLRDS
+2205 DEYANLKDQLR
-2214 IKSEARKAATEAVFN
+2214 AAEKLSDANKKLPNYKQTL
-2229 HKESLNGLVNSV
+2229 SDLVNSV

-2259 SRIAKTNLRSPESVN
+2259 GRIVKTNLTSPESVN
-2274 KTLNYIADIFN
+2274 KTINYIADIFDN
-2285 SANLAM
+2285 ANLAM
-2291 KISRARSLVKN
+2291 KISRAKSLVKN

-2320 AKTLVSIDPAFIP
+2320 GKILVSIDPVFIP
-2333 TPLIDDYLD
+2333 TPMIDDYLD
-2342 IMEVIGERAKV
+2342 IMEVIGERARV
-2353 LSIKN
+2353 LSIKD

-2373 IKEAEAQAKAAEE
+2373 MNESEDVVNSAEQE
-2386 SKTSETTK
+2386 
-2394 EPKIKET
+2394 KIRMT
-2401 PEESKKKANSLIK
+2401 PEESVVAAQSLIDQIK
-2414 EILSDKLETSNIT
+2414 ADKLETSNII
-2427 DPNDAAVARKIAS
+2427 DVNDAAVARKIAS
-2440 INEKDMRDLL
+2440 ITEKDMMDLL
-2450 TEDKDGLVD
+2450 SIDKDGITD
-2459 YSKLNLL
+2459 FSKLKLL
-2466 LGIRDNI
+2466 LSIRDNI

-2485 ATDVAQNRSVNTLT
+2485 ATAVAQNRSVNTLT
-2499 EVVGKITGA
+2499 EVVGKITGP

-2518 SKIKGAITNR
+2518 SKIKGKITGR

-2589 NIRRTDNAVVEAKYK
+2589 SAGRTDNAVVEVKYK
-2604 IMILQLQREF
+2604 IMALQLQREF
-2614 ESNPDSTSVAPAIEF
+2614 ESNPGSPSVAPAIEF
-2629 IDATLKAITRKESSL
+2629 IDATLRAIRRKESSL
-2644 TNNDARILQK
+2644 TNNDARILEEVRSQ
-2654 IKKEFGVKDAN
+2654 ITAN
-2665 GDQTIDVEAIENSL
+2665 GIASLENSL
-2679 TENDKKAMKLIDEIN
+2679 TVNDKKAMALIDEIN

-2702 FTSSVIRGSRVNI
+2702 FTSAVVRGTRVNI

-2722 AVLSRNQA
+2722 AVLSKNMA
-2730 QETESLINK
+2730 QQIEALINK
-2739 LFGRGPNGKP
+2739 LFGKGPNGKP

-2759 TPGAKAIMFDPVSA
+2759 TPGAKPIMFDPVSA

-2797 LNKLK
+2797 LSKLK
-2802 DNVFDDPNSTEDQ
+2802 DKVFDDPNSTEQQ

-2842 RAEAFVKAM
+2842 NAEAFVKAM

-2871 SNMSFAILSDPK
+2871 SNMAFAILSDPK
-2883 TTKDALKHTKF
+2883 TTAEALKHTNF

-2955 LTVGKVYRTA
+2955 MTVGKVYRTA

-2982 AYYVANFVNNFEQLT
+2982 AYYVANFINNFQEIT
-2997 GIKLTEAELRKISD
+2997 GIKLTEADLRKISD

-3019 EFESAIQS
+3019 EFESAIEKS
-3027 ARQKADS
+3027 RQKADS

-3055 KKDNAMMSAYRAINS
+3055 KKDNAMMSGYRAINS

-3095 IDRKMATAIIA
+3095 IDKKMATAIIA

-3112 SMYIVAYSLLSSIFD
+3112 SMYLVAYSLLSSIFD

-3134 DLEEED
+3134 DLEGED
-3140 EEDEDLMMKV
+3140 EDDEDLMMKV

-3184 ELGEDYGLREDE
+3184 ELGEDFGLRDDE

-3222 FGKAIAGPYAPTLST
+3222 FGKAIAGPYGPTLST
-3237 IARGL
+3237 FTRAL
-3242 TLYGRANKEGSK
+3242 TLYGRATKEGSK

-3259 RAMEELETRMAFEA
+3259 RAMKELETRMAFEA
-3273 VGNLGLIPFYKD
+3273 AGNAGLIPFYKD

-3302 GSSSFTITQKQ
+3302 ESSSFTITQKQ
-3313 IDLIRKSNPAAAR
+3313 IDLIRKSNPTAAR
-3326 QLQQIYDLQKAEDK
+3326 QLQQIYDMQKAQEK
-3340 KLREFKERLE
+3340 KVRDLKKRLE

>member
-80 GEKDTALERT
+80 GEKDTLIERT
-90 FGKNLVTNW
+90 FGKNDFTNA

-106 YEGGAAKVDVVDP
+106 YKGGAAKVDVVDP

-139 VDYTNK
+139 VEYTNK

-195 PVTGEGVSGYGIG
+195 PVTGEGVSEYGIG
-208 GAAAGG
+208 GAVAGG
-214 TAGAGTGAAL
+214 GVGAGTGAAL

-235 STAGAIA
+235 STVGAVA
-242 GGLRGMMAGMSA
+242 GGLRGLMAGMSG

-294 ATNRAIA
+294 ATNRALS
-301 RGATIGLVD
+301 RGATVALVD
-310 VVTSGLAGRTLGATK
+310 AVTSGLAGKALGATK

-445 ALLAGQIDP
+445 AMLAGQIDP

-507 KRVQYKID
+507 KGVQYKID

-569 TNQKRKERIVELN
+569 T
-582 NLLASD
+582 
-588 AASLQDTGTGN
+588 
-599 LIPEARQEIQQELET
+599 
-614 LKAEEDAVQK
+614 
-624 QAAGEVPVQPGT
+624 
-636 RVGQEVAQGEPQA
+636 
-649 EPQGVAQ
+649 Q

-702 AELAAIEKTAPV
+702 AELAALDKTAPV

-907 GYETI
+907 GYDTI

-1127 SKEETRRSE
+1127 SKEETRRSD

-1206 FYNGKPVAVVVNKEK
+1206 FYKGKPVAVVVNKEK

-1267 DYLDRF
+1267 DYLERF

-1356 DVRPAIGKT
+1356 DVRAAIGKPEVKKT
-1365 KSKKAKAK
+1365 KTKVDVVKQIDVNKVRASNRPGNKISKGLSVSGSGKNKSASETEDLSIEYVKNNSPKIFISNAKIIAKYPLVSKKIGNQPINTVEDAQKVYDIFKEEVSENLIYLMNEFNKEFKDVSSLWYDGANIIANRLASKYGVTPEQTAGIIASLSPQKDWYQNVRLAELVLMAYQDNPVITKEMIDYQVSINKKGMYEGQNAPGKALKKAEAAYKISRTNSNREALINAKEKLSKAEKKADDLIKMLNKYVGVKINDAPIFVQPYAVRTYHEVNTTKNYDVLTPDGNSVGLAKGTKGENKKVAWGSYSEIGKAVSIYNDNSPENITKSLGEMHKIRNFYNNIIDPMSKDGDVTIDTHAVAAALLKPLSGKSKEVSQNFGTGTSNSSTLGIKGIYYAYSDAYALAAKKTGLLPRQVQSITWEAVRGLYKDTFKSKK
-1373 VDIVKQS
+1373 
-1380 TEAFSGK
+1380 E
-1387 LGEMGISVGVT
+1387 
-1398 NSKTGKTKVTNF
+1398 N
-1410 DVAKGLNEYYTKKY
+1410 
-1424 GTIAPGDFS
+1424 
-1433 QKAVDALADYASVE
+1433 
-1447 MLFAMSKFGDKSGK
+1447 
-1461 GWYTEDYSEAL
+1461 
-1472 DILSSIDPDITKDPK
+1472 
-1487 IKAITTSII
+1487 
-1496 AVASNSS
+1496 
-1503 GVYDNLTRVIY
+1503 
-1514 GISEYKKTGKIP
+1514 
-1526 LNVGTGKGQEAIATG
+1526 
-1541 IDRYNKVVEKL
+1541 
-1552 GNDPVRVEKFMSQID
+1552 
-1567 KVSELKKKLVKE
+1567 VSE
-1579 FDMKSWADAK
+1579 
-1589 KELATD
+1589 
-1595 PDWNDSETLPMSVLI
+1595 
-1610 FGPKIGAFWSN
+1610 
-1621 LSGLD
+1621 
-1626 GTPTIDR
+1626 
-1633 WCIRTIYRYKG
+1633 
-1644 DMRAKIPSSDMKSFM
+1644 
-1659 NENGINGAS
+1659 IN
-1668 ESDVISLAQ
+1668 
-1677 EHSKMFKRILA
+1677 
-1688 GKGEYASL
+1688 
-1696 TKPERNELL
+1696 
-1705 KPYRKGDQIWT
+1705 
-1716 KAQGVVNDISEGI
+1716 
-1729 DDSIEN
+1729 
-1735 KAKYGRDFR
+1735 
-1744 SFTKNVFEKARDIVV
+1744 
-1759 DKTGIKLSVSDVQAI
+1759 
-1774 LWIYEKNLFG
+1774 
-1784 ELGVKQRE
+1784 
-1792 DSTYSS
+1792 
-1798 AANSIINKVKSGP
+1798 
-1811 LTVDMLKS
+1811 
-1819 GDLKAL
+1819 
-1825 ETEKISDDGPMGD
+1825 
-1838 IYTFR
+1838 
-1843 DKQFKSG
+1843 
-1850 LDSREKRSKESIE
+1850 
-1863 IVKQTDKGKKI
+1863 
-1874 TPEYLDVLKATN
+1874 
-1886 QTLEDVK
+1886 K
-1893 IWEEKNKTNKKQ
+1893 IWERYEKGQITISEARELAKEKAGGIEDPTWAGGLIQDESREGYGIEGYGSGVIGDGLDTFGDLEVSKQITTDKDARPGYEAAMKAINQTEEERKAWRKQNKVNQQQK
-1905 FRIPAVQ
+1905 RNPVVQ
-1912 QAAEKYK
+1912 QAAIDYYN
-1919 KGLINQDEYLDVVR
+1919 GLINQEKYLDIVR
-1933 KEQPIKPFKKVPD
+1933 KNQPIKAFKNVPELPTITEIVNALDERKVG
-1946 LPSIIDITNA
+1946 I
-1956 IDTRKSATG
+1956 G
-1965 IIGLTK
+1965 IIGATK
-1971 NIKDGEYVSSRL
+1971 NIEEGQRVASRL
-1983 DIPAYEWY
+1983 DIPAYEDF
-1991 DTWVVSVHEGEGRS
+1991 DTWVVSIHDGKKEGKNIS
-2005 SGKSI
+2005 
-2010 GYGQTAVI
+2010 YGQTAVL
-2018 KNVEFDTLPK
+2018 KDVNFETFPGK
-2028 AALNIASDPG
+2028 GLNIARG
-2038 KSKASFARIYG
+2038 KVSKDTIARIFG
-2049 NWVNEDPESVHER
+2049 NWVNEDPEAVHER

-2071 WTQVGMNPFRHSWF
+2071 WIQVGMNPFRHSWF
-2085 YDKTDGMPVVTADE
+2085 YDKTDGMPVITADE

-2112 KKALPSD
+2112 KKVLPSD
-2119 PRFSLKTDE
+2119 PKFTTKSAE

-2133 FQKQLPASVNEQIN
+2133 FQKQLPARVNDQIN
-2147 NVISEQKE
+2147 NVISEQKA
-2155 LGKKPVEV
+2155 LGKTPVEV
-2163 AREAAK
+2163 AREASK
-2169 YLKSTDAY
+2169 YLKSTDSY
-2177 NKLGDRDKAKVLSG
+2177 KNLGDRDKAKVLSG

-2197 MRVKVVSS
+2197 MRVKVTV
-2205 DEYSSLRDS
+2205 DEYATLKDQIRL
-2214 IKSEARKAATEAVFN
+2214 EEKAAREAVFD
-2229 HKESLNGLVNSV
+2229 HKKSLNNLISSV

-2259 SRIAKTNLRSPESVN
+2259 SRIAKTNLRSPESVK
-2274 KTLNYIADIFN
+2274 KTLNYVADIFDN
-2285 SANLAM
+2285 ANLAM

-2320 AKTLVSIDPAFIP
+2320 GKILVSIDPAFIP
-2333 TPLIDDYLD
+2333 TPMIDDYLE
-2342 IMEVIGERAKV
+2342 IMEVIGERARV
-2353 LSIKN
+2353 LSIKD

-2373 IKEAEAQAKAAEE
+2373 INESEEAAISGEN
-2386 SKTSETTK
+2386 TTV
-2394 EPKIKET
+2394 KET
-2401 PEESKKKANSLIK
+2401 PEESKKAADSIIK

-2459 YSKLNLL
+2459 YSKLKLL

-2540 EFMDDVIGNFNDKTI
+2540 EFMDDVIGNFNEKTI

-2614 ESNPDSTSVAPAIEF
+2614 ESNPGSPSVAPAIEF

-2722 AVLSRNQA
+2722 AVLSKNMA
-2730 QETESLINK
+2730 QQIEALINK
-2739 LFGRGPNGKP
+2739 LFGKGPNGKP

-2997 GIKLTEAELRKISD
+2997 GVKLSEAELRKISD